1 MKKILKIS
9 VLVLIVAIVS
19 VGLLAACEEP
29 VTPGVPDV
37 QQESND
43 VFYWAPVAGAEY
55 YVMSVDD
62 GENQTIAATPATVHD
77 DNAEYAAMRFK
88 LDTSALTAGAHSVKF
103 AAGAGELVSEFGK
116 SFRVV
121 VGSGFVAAPEVE
133 FNGDTIYVNTA
144 APTIDVTFTANNS
157 PVTVTYERGVDDVR
171 PIELNIEELL
181 GSTEL
186 EDGVTY
192 VVTAIAKDGDV
203 SSDASRAVEFT
214 YSAPDKQYA
223 KPAIS
228 LELADEPYLIF
239 NNDVTGGAM
248 VTFDLG
254 GKYYSAEF
262 NGTSGGSL
270 TVIPMSYFTDDE
282 LSDVMIANAGTE
294 MQVSFRVDY
303 AASEPAIASEWS
315 DPVTLSIPAVELE
328 DWLDNYF
335 DYAIGSLGN
344 GTVAVVDKT
353 VGTALEGSVTVEVK
367 MNGTLVE
374 ATVGNDGVK
383 IYKEEVSEGVNTV
396 EITFTWG
403 DQSYSVQE
411 KFEVG
416 EKVDGLHIDGSSV
429 VWNSVAD
436 AEKYVV
442 SVTGDPY
449 GNAYTNEYET
459 ETTSFDFDEVAS
471 YDDYAVGM
479 YEVTVYAVVDGV
491 NCAESEVLSL
501 RRAAAPQGY
510 NLSESADSFTVY
522 NDEYYNY
529 NLIVKAN
536 GVEISP
542 YTYNVRN
549 YIISKDYWLYNS
561 ANGTLEI
568 EFYYE
573 GNDLDM
579 LDSRPATYSFEVSD
593 KLDYRIVDG
602 DKIEIIGADL
612 VNDYVYVNGTSY
624 SAGSGNGYV
633 TEDGMFEILDYV
645 ADNSDSV
652 GIMGTVK
659 VMPSFGAIDPYDV
672 NLRAKGFT
680 IDVNSNR
687 AATPS
692 RTTEYDQV
700 DAIVWDGNDNNT
712 YGELERGKQGT
723 WEYIIEYTDA
733 NGNSTSEADSGTI
746 VNYDTCGASVDM
758 SGFEDPGVYT
768 ISIRAKGTGN
778 KFSSRYATATYLIFD
793 EIDAQIHTGADSSYV
808 SVARQGSALDQYIA
822 GYDYQYR
829 YYYSNNSYTTTS
841 STYTTSL
848 YTDGH
853 RFSSSDM
860 SSSSYNITSV
870 TFEMNLSTNANY
882 VFYKALPDNKTVNMD
897 RIYVN
902 YNNNSYDA
910 IYYVTEGGNAQAAW
924 VKPELYTYGGYDY
937 YTVMTRTEN
946 YSGWDYT
953 SHYTTGSTTTW
964 NNTTYVKVRISNTT
978 GQSYIFSP
986 DRVNGNGTTE
996 VDYIFVEDG
1005 ESILDALGKLN
1016 INTSYAFFTDSLC
1029 TTEVTKDLLADASSG
1044 STTVYVGNAPVTA

>member
-62 GENQTIAATPATVHD
+62 GENQTIAATSATVYD

-121 VGSGFVAAPEVE
+121 VGSGFVAAPKVE
-133 FNGDTIYVNTA
+133 FNGDTIYVDTN

-192 VVTAIAKDGDV
+192 VVTATAKNGEV
-203 SSDASRAVEFT
+203 SSVASDAVEFT

-228 LELADEPYLIF
+228 LEFADEPYLIF
-239 NNDVTGGAM
+239 NNDVTGGAT

-254 GKYYSAEF
+254 GKYYSAEY

-383 IYKEEVSEGVNTV
+383 VYKAEVSEGVNTV

-403 DQSYSVQE
+403 DQTYSVQE

-416 EKVDGLHIDGSSV
+416 EKVDGLHIDGSDVRWSSV
-429 VWNSVAD
+429 EG

-442 SVTGDPY
+442 SVTSDPY
-449 GNAYTNEYET
+449 GSASTNEYET
-459 ETTSFDFDEVAS
+459 ETESFDFDEVAS

-542 YTYNVRN
+542 DTYNERN
-549 YIISKDYWLYNS
+549 YIISKDRLYT
-561 ANGTLEI
+561 NGTLEI

-624 SAGSGNGYV
+624 SAGSGNVYV

-645 ADNSDSV
+645 ANNSS
-652 GIMGTVK
+652 TVE
-659 VMPSFGAIDPYDV
+659 VMPSFGAIAPYDV

-680 IDVNSNR
+680 INVNSNNR

-692 RTTEYDQV
+692 LTTDYDQV
-700 DAIVWDGNDNNT
+700 DAIVWDGNEYDIYNEFT
-712 YGELERGKQGT
+712 QRGKQGT

-778 KFSSRYATATYLIFD
+778 KFSSRYATATYVIFD
-793 EIDAQIHTGADSSYV
+793 EIDAQINTGADSSYV
-808 SVARQGSALDQYIA
+808 FGASQGSALDQYIA
-822 GYDYQYR
+822 GYDYNYSYYR
-829 YYYSNNSYTTTS
+829 GSSYQNSQGSASSYSNGY
-841 STYTTSL
+841 
-848 YTDGH
+848 
-853 RFSSSDM
+853 RFRSNMSD
-860 SSSSYNITSV
+860 SSYNIASV

-882 VFYKALPDNKTVNMD
+882 VFYKALPADKTVTMD

-910 IYYVTEGGNAQAAW
+910 IYYVTEGANAQAAW
-924 VKPELYTYGGYDY
+924 VKPELYTYGGYVY

-953 SHYTTGSTTTW
+953 SHYTTGSTAVW
-964 NNTTYVKVRISNTT
+964 NNTTYVKVRISDTT

-986 DRVNGNGTTE
+986 DRVNGSGTTE
-996 VDYIFVEDG
+996 VDYIFVKDG

>member
-37 QQESND
+37 QQEGND

-62 GENQTIAATPATVHD
+62 GENQTIAATPATVYD

-88 LDTSALTAGAHSVKF
+88 LDTSALTAGPHSVKF

-121 VGSGFVAAPEVE
+121 VGSGFVAAPKVW
-133 FNGDTIYVNTA
+133 FNDDTIYVDTN

-192 VVTAIAKDGDV
+192 VVTAIAKDGEV
-203 SSDASRAVEFT
+203 SSVASDAVEFT

-239 NNDVTGGAM
+239 NNDVTRGAT

-254 GKYYSAEF
+254 GKYYSAEY

-270 TVIPMSYFTDDE
+270 TVIPMSDLMDDE
-282 LSDVMIANAGTE
+282 LSAVMIANAGTE
-294 MQVSFRVDY
+294 MQFSFRVDY

-335 DYAIGSLGN
+335 EYEIGALGN
-344 GTVAVVDKT
+344 GTAYVIDNT
-353 VGTALEGSVTVEVK
+353 IGTALEGSVTVEVN

-374 ATVGNDGVK
+374 ATVGNDGDV
-383 IYKEEVSEGVNTV
+383 YKAEVSEGVNTV

-403 DQSYSVQE
+403 DQTYSVQE

-429 VWNSVAD
+429 VWNRVD
-436 AEKYVV
+436 GAEKYVV

-459 ETTSFDFDEVAS
+459 ETPSFDFDEVEP
-471 YDDYAVGM
+471 YDVYELCR

-501 RRAAAPQGY
+501 RRAAAPDNIG
-510 NLSESADSFTVY
+510 ESWNSFTVY
-522 NDEYYNY
+522 NDEYDYY

-542 YTYNVRN
+542 DTYNKRN
-549 YIISKDYWLYNS
+549 YIISKDRLYSS

-633 TEDGMFEILDYV
+633 TEDGMFEILDYLG
-645 ADNSDSV
+645 DNSS
-652 GIMGTVK
+652 TVK
-659 VMPSFGAIDPYDV
+659 VMPSYGAIAPYDV

-687 AATPS
+687 AAAPT
-692 RTTEYDQV
+692 RTTNYGQSNTV
-700 DAIVWDGNDNNT
+700 LWDGNKYDRYN
-712 YGELERGKQGT
+712 ELTQRGKQGT

-778 KFSSRYATATYLIFD
+778 KFSSHYATATYLIFD
-793 EIDAQIHTGADSSYV
+793 EIDTQIHTGADNSYV
-808 SVARQGSALDQYIA
+808 SVARQGSALDYYIA
-822 GYDYQYR
+822 GYDYQYT
-829 YYYSNNSYTTTS
+829 YYHSSYSWITTSDTYTTTS
-841 STYTTSL
+841 IHP
-848 YTDGH
+848 DGRY
-853 RFSSSDM
+853 RFSSYMND
-860 SSSSYNITSV
+860 SSYNIASV

-882 VFYKALPDNKTVNMD
+882 VFYKALPDKTVEMD

-902 YNNNSYDA
+902 YNYDSYDA

-924 VKPELYTYGGYDY
+924 VKPELYTYGGYVY

-953 SHYTTGSTTTW
+953 SHYTTGSTAQW
-964 NNTTYVKVRISNTT
+964 NNTTYVQVRISYTA

-986 DRVNGNGTTE
+986 DRVNGSGTTE

-1016 INTSYAFFTDSLC
+1016 MDEDYAFFTDELC
-1029 TTEVTKDLLADASSG
+1029 LTEVTKDLLANASSG
-1044 STTVYVGNAPVTA
+1044 STTVYVGTAPVTA

>member
-19 VGLLAACEEP
+19 VGLLAACEDP

-121 VGSGFVAAPEVE
+121 VGSGFVAKPEVE
-133 FNGDTIYVNTA
+133 FNGDTIYVDTA

-157 PVTVTYERGVDDVR
+157 PVTVTYERGVDDVET
-171 PIELNIEELL
+171 IELNIEELL

-192 VVTAIAKDGDV
+192 VVTATAKNGEV
-203 SSDASRAVEFT
+203 SSVASDAVEFT

-353 VGTALEGSVTVEVK
+353 VGTALEGSVTVEVN

-383 IYKEEVSEGVNTV
+383 VYKAEVSEGVNTV

-416 EKVDGLHIDGSSV
+416 EKVDGLHINGSSV
-429 VWNSVAD
+429 VWNRVAD

-459 ETTSFDFDEVAS
+459 ETESFDFDEVAS

-542 YTYNVRN
+542 DTYNVRN

-579 LDSRPATYSFEVSD
+579 LDSRPTTYSFEVSD

-778 KFSSRYATATYLIFD
+778 KFSSRYATATYVIFD
-793 EIDAQIHTGADSSYV
+793 EIDTQINTGADSSYV
-808 SVARQGSALDQYIA
+808 SVSRQGSVLDYYIA

-829 YYYSNNSYTTTS
+829 YYHSSYSWITTSDTYTTT
-841 STYTTSL
+841 TL
-848 YTDGH
+848 YNDEY
-853 RFSSSDM
+853 RFDSYMDN
-860 SSSSYNITSV
+860 SSYNIASV

-882 VFYKALPDNKTVNMD
+882 VFYKALPEKTVNMD

-902 YNNNSYDA
+902 YNYDSYDA
-910 IYYVTEGGNAQAAW
+910 IYYVTEGANAQAAW
-924 VKPELYTYGGYDY
+924 VKPELYTYGGDVY
-937 YTVMTRTEN
+937 YTVMTRTDN
-946 YSGWDYT
+946 NSGWDYT
-953 SHYTTGSTTTW
+953 SHYTTSSTADW
-964 NNTTYVKVRISNTT
+964 NNTTYVKVRISDTT
-978 GQSYIFSP
+978 GQSYIFNP
-986 DRVNGNGTTE
+986 DRVNGSGTTE

>member
-19 VGLLAACEEP
+19 VGLLAACEDP
-29 VTPGVPDV
+29 VVPGVPDV
-37 QQESND
+37 RQESND

-62 GENQTIAATPATVHD
+62 GENQTIAATSATVHD
-77 DNAEYAAMRFK
+77 GNAEFAAMRFK
-88 LDTSALTAGAHSVKF
+88 LDTSALTAGPHSVKF

-121 VGSGFVAAPEVE
+121 VGSGFVAAPEVW
-133 FNGDTIYVNTA
+133 FNGDTICVDTN
-144 APTIDVTFTANNS
+144 APTVDVTFTANNS

-171 PIELNIEELL
+171 TIELNIEELL

-192 VVTAIAKDGDV
+192 VVTATAKNGEV
-203 SSDASRAVEFT
+203 SSVASDAVEFT

-239 NNDVTGGAM
+239 NNDVTGGAT

-262 NGTSGGSL
+262 NGTSGGDL

-335 DYAIGSLGN
+335 DYAIGTLGN
-344 GTVAVVDKT
+344 GTVVVADKT
-353 VGTALEGSVTVEVK
+353 LGTALEGSVTVEVN

-383 IYKEEVSEGVNTV
+383 VYKAEVSEGVNTA
-396 EITFTWG
+396 EIIFTYG

-416 EKVDGLHIDGSSV
+416 EKVYGLHINGSDVLWSSV
-429 VWNSVAD
+429 EG

-442 SVTGDPY
+442 SVTGDPD

-459 ETTSFDFDEVAS
+459 DTNSFDFDEVEP
-471 YDDYAVGM
+471 YDVYELCH

-501 RRAAAPQGY
+501 RRAAAP
-510 NLSESADSFTVY
+510 NNIVESYDSFTVY
-522 NDEYYNY
+522 NNEYNYY

-542 YTYNVRN
+542 DTYNERN
-549 YIISKDYWLYNS
+549 YIISKDRLYNS

-579 LDSRPATYSFEVSD
+579 LDSRPAIYSFEVSGR
-593 KLDYRIVDG
+593 LDYRIVDG

-612 VNDYVYVNGTSY
+612 VNDHVYVNGSSY

-645 ADNSDSV
+645 ADNSGSV
-652 GIMGTVK
+652 GIVE
-659 VMPSFGAIDPYDV
+659 VMPSFGSINSNDV
-672 NLRAKGFT
+672 NLRARGFT
-680 IDVNSNR
+680 IYVNSNR

-692 RTTEYDQV
+692 LTTDYGQSDRV
-700 DAIVWDGNDNNT
+700 LWDGNEYDIYN
-712 YGELERGKQGT
+712 ELTQRGKQGT

-733 NGNSTSEADSGTI
+733 DGYNTSEVDSGTI
-746 VNYDTCGASVDM
+746 VNYDTCGASIDM

-778 KFSSRYATATYLIFD
+778 KFSSRYATATYVIFE
-793 EIDAQIHTGADSSYV
+793 EIDAQINNVADNSYV
-808 SVARQGSALDQYIA
+808 SVARQGSALDYYIA
-822 GYDYQYR
+822 GYDYQYT

-841 STYTTSL
+841 SGTASWL
-848 YTDGH
+848 YTDGY
-853 RFSSSDM
+853 RFSAKMSD
-860 SSSSYNITSV
+860 SSYNIASV

-882 VFYKALPDNKTVNMD
+882 VIYQSLPADKTVTMD

-902 YNNNSYDA
+902 YNNNNYDA
-910 IYYVTEGGNAQAAW
+910 IYYVTEDGNAQAAW
-924 VKPELYTYGGYDY
+924 VKPELYTTGGYVY

-953 SHYTTGSTTTW
+953 SHYTTGSTMTW
-964 NNTTYVKVRISNTT
+964 NNTTYVKVRISNTID
-978 GQSYIFSP
+978 YIFSP
-986 DRVNGNGTTE
+986 DRVNGSGTTQT
-996 VDYIFVEDG
+996 VDYIFVKDG
-1005 ESILDALGKLN
+1005 ESILEALGKLN
-1016 INTSYAFFTDSLC
+1016 MGEDYAFFTDEFC

>member
-62 GENQTIAATPATVHD
+62 GENQTIAATSATVHD

-88 LDTSALTAGAHSVKF
+88 LDTSALTAGVHSVKF

-121 VGSGFVAAPEVE
+121 VGSGCVAKPEVE
-133 FNGDTIYVNTA
+133 FNGDTIYVDTA

-157 PVTVTYERGVDDVR
+157 PVTVTYERGVDDVET
-171 PIELNIEELL
+171 IELNIEELL

-192 VVTAIAKDGDV
+192 VVTATAKNGEV
-203 SSDASRAVEFT
+203 SSVASDAVEFT

-239 NNDVTGGAM
+239 NNDVTEGAT

-353 VGTALEGSVTVEVK
+353 VGTALEGSVTVEVN

-383 IYKEEVSEGVNTV
+383 VYKAEVSEGVNTV

-416 EKVDGLHIDGSSV
+416 EKVDGLHINGSSV
-429 VWNSVAD
+429 VWNRVAD

-459 ETTSFDFDEVAS
+459 ETESFDFDEVAS

-536 GVEISP
+536 GVEISHD
-542 YTYNVRN
+542 TYNERN
-549 YIISKDYWLYNS
+549 YIISKDKLYNS

-579 LDSRPATYSFEVSD
+579 LDSRPTTYSFEVSD

-778 KFSSRYATATYLIFD
+778 KFSSRYTTATYVIFD
-793 EIDAQIHTGADSSYV
+793 EIDTQINSGANSAYV
-808 SVARQGSALDQYIA
+808 FVASQGSALDQYIA
-822 GYDYQYR
+822 GYDYNYSYYQGS
-829 YYYSNNSYTTTS
+829 YYYTNKQGSASPYSNGY
-841 STYTTSL
+841 
-848 YTDGH
+848 
-853 RFSSSDM
+853 RFSSYMND
-860 SSSSYNITSV
+860 SSYNIASV
-870 TFEMNLSTNANY
+870 TFEMNLSTNAYY
-882 VFYKALPDNKTVNMD
+882 VFYKALPADKTVTMD
-897 RIYVN
+897 RIYVDYNN
-902 YNNNSYDA
+902 YNDDA

-924 VKPELYTYGGYDY
+924 VRPELYTSGGDVY

-953 SHYTTGSTTTW
+953 SRYTTGSTMTW

-996 VDYIFVEDG
+996 KVDYIFVKDG

-1016 INTSYAFFTDSLC
+1016 MDEDYAFFTDDMCL
-1029 TTEVTKDLLADASSG
+1029 TEVTKDLLADASSG

>member
-62 GENQTIAATPATVHD
+62 GENQTIAATSATVYD

-88 LDTSALTAGAHSVKF
+88 LDTSALTEGVHSVKF

-121 VGSGFVAAPEVE
+121 VGSGFVAAPEVW
-133 FNGDTIYVNTA
+133 FNGDTIYVNTN
-144 APTIDVTFTANNS
+144 APTVDVTFTANNS
-157 PVTVTYERGVDDVR
+157 PVTVTYERGVDDVET
-171 PIELNIEELL
+171 IELNIEELL

-192 VVTAIAKDGDV
+192 VVTATAKNGEV
-203 SSDASRAVEFT
+203 TSDASDAVEFT

-223 KPAIS
+223 KPAVS

-335 DYAIGSLGN
+335 DYAIGALGN
-344 GTVAVVDKT
+344 GTVAVVDET
-353 VGTALEGSVTVEVK
+353 VGTALEGSVTVEVN

-383 IYKEEVSEGVNTV
+383 VYKAEVSEGVNTV

-403 DQSYSVQE
+403 DQTYSVQE

-416 EKVDGLHIDGSSV
+416 EKVYGLHINGSDVLWSPV
-429 VWNSVAD
+429 DN

-442 SVTGDPY
+442 SVTGDPD
-449 GNAYTNEYET
+449 GNAYTYEYET
-459 ETTSFDFDEVAS
+459 ETNSFDFDEVEP
-471 YDDYAVGM
+471 YDVYELCH

-491 NCAESEVLSL
+491 SCAESEVLSL
-501 RRAAAPQGY
+501 RRAAAPNSIG
-510 NLSESADSFTVY
+510 ETWDSFTVY
-522 NDEYYNY
+522 NNEYNYYN
-529 NLIVKAN
+529 LVVKAN
-536 GVEISP
+536 GSTISP
-542 YTYNVRN
+542 DTYNERN
-549 YIISKDYWLYNS
+549 YIISKDRLYNS

-579 LDSRPATYSFEVSD
+579 LDSYPATYSFEVSD

-612 VNDYVYVNGTSY
+612 VNGHVYVDGSSY
-624 SAGSGNGYV
+624 SVGSGNGYV
-633 TEDGMFEILDYV
+633 TEDGMFKILDYV
-645 ADNSDSV
+645 ADNSGFV
-652 GIMGTVK
+652 GSMGTVE
-659 VMPSFGAIDPYDV
+659 VMPSYGSIDPYDV
-672 NLRAKGFT
+672 NLRARGFT
-680 IDVNSNR
+680 IYVNSNR
-687 AATPS
+687 VATPS
-692 RTTEYDQV
+692 LTTDYGQSDTV
-700 DAIVWDGNDNNT
+700 LWDGNDHNI
-712 YGELERGKQGT
+712 YGELTQRGKQGT

-733 NGNSTSEADSGTI
+733 DGYNTSEVDSGTI
-746 VNYDTCGASVDM
+746 VNYDTCGASIDM

-778 KFSSRYATATYLIFD
+778 KFSSRYATATYVIFD
-793 EIDAQIHTGADSSYV
+793 EIDAQINTGADSSYV
-808 SVARQGSALDQYIA
+808 FVASQGDALDRYIA
-822 GYDYQYR
+822 GYDYNYS
-829 YYYSNNSYTTTS
+829 YYQGSYYHTNYQGSASSYS
-841 STYTTSL
+841 
-848 YTDGH
+848 DGY
-853 RFSSSDM
+853 RFSANM
-860 SSSSYNITSV
+860 SSSSHNITSV
-870 TFEMNLSTNANY
+870 TFAMKLSTNANY
-882 VFYKALPDNKTVNMD
+882 VFYKALPDAKTVTMD

-902 YNNNSYDA
+902 YRNNSYDA
-910 IYYVTEGGNAQAAW
+910 VYYVTEGGNAQAAW
-924 VKPELYTYGGYDY
+924 VKPELYTYSGDVY
-937 YTVMTRTEN
+937 YTVMTRTAN
-946 YSGWDYT
+946 NNGWDYD
-953 SHYTTGSTTTW
+953 SQYTTGSTMTW
-964 NNTTYVKVRISNTT
+964 NNTTYVKVRISDTT

-986 DRVNGNGTTE
+986 DRVNGSGTTQT
-996 VDYIFVEDG
+996 VDYIFVKDG

-1016 INTSYAFFTDSLC
+1016 INTRYAFFTDDMCL
-1029 TTEVTKDLLADASSG
+1029 TEVTKDLLADASSG
-1044 STTVYVGNAPVTA
+1044 STTVYVGTAPVTA

>member
-19 VGLLAACEEP
+19 VGLLAACEDP

-62 GENQTIAATPATVHD
+62 GENQTIAATSATVYD

-88 LDTSALTAGAHSVKF
+88 LDTSALTEGVHSVKF

-121 VGSGFVAAPEVE
+121 VGSGFVAAPEVW
-133 FNGDTIYVNTA
+133 FNGDTIYVNTN
-144 APTIDVTFTANNS
+144 APTVDVTFTANNS

-171 PIELNIEELL
+171 EIELNIEELL

-192 VVTAIAKDGDV
+192 VVTATAKNGEV
-203 SSDASRAVEFT
+203 SSEASRAVEFT

-239 NNDVTGGAM
+239 NNDITSGAT

-254 GKYYSAEF
+254 GKYYSAEY

-335 DYAIGSLGN
+335 DYAIGALGN
-344 GTVAVVDKT
+344 GTVAVVDET
-353 VGTALEGSVTVEVK
+353 VGTALEGSVTVEVN

-374 ATVGNDGVK
+374 ATIGNDGVK

-403 DQSYSVQE
+403 DQTYSVQE

-416 EKVDGLHIDGSSV
+416 EKVDGLHIDGSDVRWSSV
-429 VWNSVAD
+429 D
-436 AEKYVV
+436 GAEKYVV
-442 SVTGDPY
+442 SVTGDPNGDAITY
-449 GNAYTNEYET
+449 EYET
-459 ETTSFDFDEVAS
+459 ETNSFDFDEVEP
-471 YDDYAVGM
+471 YDVYELCH

-501 RRAAAPQGY
+501 RRAAAPNSIG
-510 NLSESADSFTVY
+510 ETWDSFTVY
-522 NDEYYNY
+522 NNEYNYYN
-529 NLIVKAN
+529 LVVKAN
-536 GVEISP
+536 GSTISP
-542 YTYNVRN
+542 DTYNERN
-549 YIISKDYWLYNS
+549 YIISKDRLYNS

-579 LDSRPATYSFEVSD
+579 LDSRPATYSFEVSGR
-593 KLDYRIVDG
+593 LDYRIVDG

-612 VNDYVYVNGTSY
+612 VNGHVYVDGSSY
-624 SAGSGNGYV
+624 SVGSGNGYV

-645 ADNSDSV
+645 ANNSS
-652 GIMGTVK
+652 TVE
-659 VMPSFGAIDPYDV
+659 VMPSYGSIDPYDV
-672 NLRAKGFT
+672 NLRARGFT
-680 IDVNSNR
+680 INVNSNR
-687 AATPS
+687 VATPS
-692 RTTEYDQV
+692 LTTDYGQSDTV
-700 DAIVWDGNDNNT
+700 LWDGNDHNI
-712 YGELERGKQGT
+712 YGELTQRGKQGT

-733 NGNSTSEADSGTI
+733 DGYNTSEVDSGTI
-746 VNYDTCGASVDM
+746 VNYDTCGASIDM

-778 KFSSRYATATYLIFD
+778 KFSSRYATATYVIFE
-793 EIDAQIHTGADSSYV
+793 EIDAQINNVADNSYV
-808 SVARQGSALDQYIA
+808 SVARQGSALDYYIA
-822 GYDYQYR
+822 GYDYQYT

-841 STYTTSL
+841 SGTASWL
-848 YTDGH
+848 YTDGY
-853 RFSSSDM
+853 RFSANMSD
-860 SSSSYNITSV
+860 SSYNIASV
-870 TFEMNLSTNANY
+870 TFEMNLSTNADY
-882 VFYKALPDNKTVNMD
+882 VIYQSLPADKTVTMD

-902 YNNNSYDA
+902 YNNNNYDA
-910 IYYVTEGGNAQAAW
+910 IYYVTEDGNAQAAW
-924 VKPELYTYGGYDY
+924 VKPELYTTGGYVY

-953 SHYTTGSTTTW
+953 SHYTTGSTMTW

-986 DRVNGNGTTE
+986 DRVNGSGTTQT
-996 VDYIFVEDG
+996 VDYIFVKDG

-1016 INTSYAFFTDSLC
+1016 INTRYAFFTDDMCL
-1029 TTEVTKDLLADASSG
+1029 TEVTKDLLADASSG
-1044 STTVYVGNAPVTA
+1044 STTVYVGTAPVTA

>member
-19 VGLLAACEEP
+19 VGLLAACEDP

-37 QQESND
+37 RQESND

-62 GENQTIAATPATVHD
+62 GENQTIAATSATVYD
-77 DNAEYAAMRFK
+77 GNAEFAAMRFK
-88 LDTSALTAGAHSVKF
+88 LDTSALTAGVHSVKF

-121 VGSGFVAAPEVE
+121 VGSGFIAAPEVW
-133 FNGDTIYVNTA
+133 FNGDTINVDTN

-171 PIELNIEELL
+171 TIELNIEELL

-192 VVTAIAKDGDV
+192 VVTATAKDGEV
-203 SSDASRAVEFT
+203 SSVASDAVEFT

-315 DPVTLSIPAVELE
+315 DPVTLSVPAVELE

-335 DYAIGSLGN
+335 DYAIGALGN

-353 VGTALEGSVTVEVK
+353 VGTALEGSVTVEVN

-403 DQSYSVQE
+403 DQTYSVQE

-416 EKVDGLHIDGSSV
+416 EKVNGLRIDGSDVRWSPV
-429 VWNSVAD
+429 D
-436 AEKYVV
+436 GAEKYVV

-459 ETTSFDFDEVAS
+459 ETNSFDFDEVEP
-471 YDDYAVGM
+471 YDVYELCH

-491 NCAESEVLSL
+491 SCAESEVLSL
-501 RRAAAPQGY
+501 RRAAAPNSIG
-510 NLSESADSFTVY
+510 ETWDSFTVY
-522 NDEYYNY
+522 NNEYNYYN
-529 NLIVKAN
+529 LVVKAN
-536 GVEISP
+536 GSTISP
-542 YTYNVRN
+542 DTYNERN
-549 YIISKDYWLYNS
+549 YIISKDRLYNS

-579 LDSRPATYSFEVSD
+579 LDSRPATYSFEVSGR
-593 KLDYRIVDG
+593 LDYRIVDG

-612 VNDYVYVNGTSY
+612 VNGHVYVDGSSY
-624 SAGSGNGYV
+624 SVGSGNGYV

-645 ADNSDSV
+645 ANNSS
-652 GIMGTVK
+652 TVE
-659 VMPSFGAIDPYDV
+659 VMPSYGSIDPYDV
-672 NLRAKGFT
+672 NLRARGFT
-680 IDVNSNR
+680 INVNSNR
-687 AATPS
+687 VATPS
-692 RTTEYDQV
+692 LTTDYGQSDTV
-700 DAIVWDGNDNNT
+700 LWDGNDHNI
-712 YGELERGKQGT
+712 YGELTQRGKQGT

-733 NGNSTSEADSGTI
+733 DGYNTSEVDSGTI

-778 KFSSRYATATYLIFD
+778 KFSSRYATATYVIFE
-793 EIDAQIHTGADSSYV
+793 EIDAQINNVADNSYV

-822 GYDYQYR
+822 GYDYQYT

-841 STYTTSL
+841 SGTASWL
-848 YTDGH
+848 YTDGY
-853 RFSSSDM
+853 RFSANMSD
-860 SSSSYNITSV
+860 SSYNIASV
-870 TFEMNLSTNANY
+870 TFAMNLSTNANY
-882 VFYKALPDNKTVNMD
+882 VIYQSLPADKTVTMD

-902 YNNNSYDA
+902 YNNNNYDA
-910 IYYVTEGGNAQAAW
+910 IYYVTEDGNAQAAW
-924 VKPELYTYGGYDY
+924 VKPELYTTGGYVY

-953 SHYTTGSTTTW
+953 SHYTTGSTMTW
-964 NNTTYVKVRISNTT
+964 NNTTYVKVRISDTT

-986 DRVNGNGTTE
+986 DRENGSGTTQT
-996 VDYIFVEDG
+996 VDYIFVKDG

-1016 INTSYAFFTDSLC
+1016 INTRYAFFTDDMCL
-1029 TTEVTKDLLADASSG
+1029 TEVTKDLLADASSG
-1044 STTVYVGNAPVTA
+1044 STTVYVGTAPVTA

>member
-62 GENQTIAATPATVHD
+62 GENQTITATSATVHD

-121 VGSGFVAAPEVE
+121 VGSGFVAAPKVE

-192 VVTAIAKDGDV
+192 VVTATAKNGEV
-203 SSDASRAVEFT
+203 SSVASDAVEFT

-228 LELADEPYLIF
+228 LEFADEPYLIF
-239 NNDVTGGAM
+239 NNDVTEGAT

-254 GKYYSAEF
+254 GKYYSAEY

-383 IYKEEVSEGVNTV
+383 VYKAEVSEGVNTV

-403 DQSYSVQE
+403 DQTYSVQE

-416 EKVDGLHIDGSSV
+416 EKVDGLHIDGSDVRWSSV
-429 VWNSVAD
+429 EG

-442 SVTGDPY
+442 SVTSDPY
-449 GNAYTNEYET
+449 GSASTNEYET
-459 ETTSFDFDEVAS
+459 ETESFDFDEVAS

-542 YTYNVRN
+542 DTYNERN
-549 YIISKDYWLYNS
+549 YIISKDRLYT
-561 ANGTLEI
+561 NGTLEI

-645 ADNSDSV
+645 ANNSS
-652 GIMGTVK
+652 TVE
-659 VMPSFGAIDPYDV
+659 VMPSFGAIAPYDV

-680 IDVNSNR
+680 INVNSNNR

-692 RTTEYDQV
+692 LTTDYDQV
-700 DAIVWDGNDNNT
+700 DAIVWDGNEYDIYNEFT
-712 YGELERGKQGT
+712 QRGKQGT

-746 VNYDTCGASVDM
+746 VNYDTCGALVDM

-793 EIDAQIHTGADSSYV
+793 EIDAQINTRADNSYV

-853 RFSSSDM
+853 RFSSSYM
-860 SSSSYNITSV
+860 SNSSYNIASV

-910 IYYVTEGGNAQAAW
+910 IYYVTEGANAQAAW
-924 VKPELYTYGGYDY
+924 VKPELYNYGGYVY

-953 SHYTTGSTTTW
+953 SHYTTGSTAVW
-964 NNTTYVKVRISNTT
+964 NNTTYVKVRISDTT

-986 DRVNGNGTTE
+986 DRVNGSGTTK
-996 VDYIFVEDG
+996 VDYIFVKDG

-1016 INTSYAFFTDSLC
+1016 INTSYAFFTDEMCL
-1029 TTEVTKDLLADASSG
+1029 TEVTKDLLADASSG
-1044 STTVYVGNAPVTA
+1044 STTVYVGTAPVTA

>member
-62 GENQTIAATPATVHD
+62 GENQTIAATSATVYD

-88 LDTSALTAGAHSVKF
+88 LDTSALTAGVHSVKF

-121 VGSGFVAAPEVE
+121 VGSGFVAAPEVW
-133 FNGDTIYVNTA
+133 FNGDTIFVKTN
-144 APTIDVTFTANNS
+144 APTVDVTFTANNS
-157 PVTVTYERGVDDVR
+157 PVTVTYERGVDDVET
-171 PIELNIEELL
+171 IELNIEELL

-203 SSDASRAVEFT
+203 SSVASDAVEFT

-335 DYAIGSLGN
+335 DYAIGALGN
-344 GTVAVVDKT
+344 GTAVVVDET

-383 IYKEEVSEGVNTV
+383 VYKAEVSEGVNTV

-429 VWNSVAD
+429 LWSPVD
-436 AEKYVV
+436 GAEKYVV

-459 ETTSFDFDEVAS
+459 ETNSFDFDEVAS
-471 YDDYAVGM
+471 YDDYAIGM

-536 GVEISP
+536 GSTISP
-542 YTYNVRN
+542 DTYNERN
-549 YIISKDYWLYNS
+549 YIISKDRLYNS

-579 LDSRPATYSFEVSD
+579 LDSRPATYYFEVSD
-593 KLDYRIVDG
+593 KLDYRIIDG

-624 SAGSGNGYV
+624 SAGSGNVYV

-645 ADNSDSV
+645 ANNSDSV
-652 GIMGTVK
+652 GIMGTVE

-672 NLRAKGFT
+672 NLRARGFT
-680 IDVNSNR
+680 INVNSNR

-692 RTTEYDQV
+692 LTTDYDQV

-778 KFSSRYATATYLIFD
+778 KFSSRYATATYVIFD
-793 EIDAQIHTGADSSYV
+793 EIDAQINTGADSSYV
-808 SVARQGSALDQYIA
+808 FVASQGSALDQYIA
-822 GYDYQYR
+822 GYDYNYSYYR
-829 YYYSNNSYTTTS
+829 GSSYQNSQGSASSYSNGY
-841 STYTTSL
+841 
-848 YTDGH
+848 
-853 RFSSSDM
+853 RFRSNMSD
-860 SSSSYNITSV
+860 SSYNIASV

-882 VFYKALPDNKTVNMD
+882 VFYKALPADKTVTMD

-924 VKPELYTYGGYDY
+924 VRPELYTSGGDVY

-953 SHYTTGSTTTW
+953 SRYTTGSTMTW
-964 NNTTYVKVRISNTT
+964 NNTTYVKVRISDTT
-978 GQSYIFSP
+978 GQSALFNP
-986 DRVNGNGTTE
+986 DRVNGSGTTE

>member
-62 GENQTIAATPATVHD
+62 GENQTITATSATVHD

-121 VGSGFVAAPEVE
+121 VGSGFVAAPKVE

-192 VVTAIAKDGDV
+192 VVTATAKNGEV
-203 SSDASRAVEFT
+203 SSVASDAVEFT

-228 LELADEPYLIF
+228 LEFADEPYLIF
-239 NNDVTGGAM
+239 NNDVTEGAT

-254 GKYYSAEF
+254 GKYYSAEY

-383 IYKEEVSEGVNTV
+383 VYKAEVSEGVNTV

-403 DQSYSVQE
+403 DQTYSVQE

-416 EKVDGLHIDGSSV
+416 EKVDGLHIDGSDVRWSSV
-429 VWNSVAD
+429 EG

-442 SVTGDPY
+442 SVTSDPY
-449 GNAYTNEYET
+449 GSASTNEYET
-459 ETTSFDFDEVAS
+459 ETESFDFDEVAS
-471 YDDYAVGM
+471 YDDYEHGM

-542 YTYNVRN
+542 DTYNERN
-549 YIISKDYWLYNS
+549 YIISKDRLYT
-561 ANGTLEI
+561 NGTLEI

-645 ADNSDSV
+645 ANNSS
-652 GIMGTVK
+652 TVE
-659 VMPSFGAIDPYDV
+659 VMPSFGAIAPYDV

-680 IDVNSNR
+680 INVNSNNR

-692 RTTEYDQV
+692 LTTDYDQV
-700 DAIVWDGNDNNT
+700 DAIVWDGNEYDIYNEFT
-712 YGELERGKQGT
+712 QRGKQGT

-746 VNYDTCGASVDM
+746 VNYDTCGALVDM

-793 EIDAQIHTGADSSYV
+793 EIDAQINTRADNSYV

-853 RFSSSDM
+853 RFSSSYM
-860 SSSSYNITSV
+860 SNSSYNIASV

-910 IYYVTEGGNAQAAW
+910 IYYVTEGANAQAAW
-924 VKPELYTYGGYDY
+924 VKPELYNYGGYVY

-953 SHYTTGSTTTW
+953 SHYTTGSTAVW
-964 NNTTYVKVRISNTT
+964 NNTTYVKVRISDTT

-986 DRVNGNGTTE
+986 DRVNGSGTTK
-996 VDYIFVEDG
+996 VDYIFVKDG

-1016 INTSYAFFTDSLC
+1016 INTSYAFFTDEMCL
-1029 TTEVTKDLLADASSG
+1029 TEVTKDLLADASSG
-1044 STTVYVGNAPVTA
+1044 STTVYVGTAPVTA

>member
-19 VGLLAACEEP
+19 VGLLAACEDP

-37 QQESND
+37 QQEGND

-62 GENQTIAATPATVHD
+62 GENQTIAATSATVHE

-88 LDTSALTAGAHSVKF
+88 LDTSALTAGPHSVKF

-121 VGSGFVAAPEVE
+121 VGNGFVAKPEVE
-133 FNGDTIYVNTA
+133 FNDDTIYVDTA

-157 PVTVTYERGVDDVR
+157 PVTVTYERAVDDVQ

-192 VVTAIAKDGDV
+192 VVTAIAKNGEV
-203 SSDASRAVEFT
+203 SSVASDAVEFT

-228 LELADEPYLIF
+228 LEFADEPYLIF
-239 NNDVTGGAM
+239 NNDVTEGAT

-403 DQSYSVQE
+403 DQTYSVQE

-416 EKVDGLHIDGSSV
+416 EKVDGLHINGSDV
-429 VWNSVAD
+429 VWNSVGD

-459 ETTSFDFDEVAS
+459 ETNSFDFDEVEP
-471 YDDYAVGM
+471 YDVYELCH

-501 RRAAAPQGY
+501 RRAAAPS
-510 NLSESADSFTVY
+510 NIVESYDSFTVY
-522 NDEYYNY
+522 NNEYNYY

-542 YTYNVRN
+542 DTYNERN
-549 YIISKDYWLYNS
+549 YIISKDRLYNS

-579 LDSRPATYSFEVSD
+579 LDSYPATYSFEVSD
-593 KLDYRIVDG
+593 RLDYRIVDG

-612 VNDYVYVNGTSY
+612 VNSHVYVNGTSY

-645 ADNSDSV
+645 ANNSS
-652 GIMGTVK
+652 TVE
-659 VMPSFGAIDPYDV
+659 VMPSFGSINSNDV
-672 NLRAKGFT
+672 NLRARGFT
-680 IDVNSNR
+680 IYVNSNR

-692 RTTEYDQV
+692 LTTDYGQSNTV
-700 DAIVWDGNDNNT
+700 LWDGNEYNT
-712 YGELERGKQGT
+712 YNELTQRGKQGT

-733 NGNSTSEADSGTI
+733 DGNNTSEADSGTI

-778 KFSSRYATATYLIFD
+778 KFSSRYATATYVIFD
-793 EIDAQIHTGADSSYV
+793 EIDAQINSGTGKNSYYV

-829 YYYSNNSYTTTS
+829 YYYSSNNYTTTS
-841 STYTTSL
+841 SGTTSWL
-848 YTDGH
+848 YADGY
-853 RFSSSDM
+853 RFSSYMND
-860 SSSSYNITSV
+860 SSYNIASV
-870 TFEMNLSTNANY
+870 TFAMNLSTNANY
-882 VFYKALPDNKTVNMD
+882 VFYKALPDTKTVNMD

-902 YNNNSYDA
+902 YYNNYDA
-910 IYYVTEGGNAQAAW
+910 IYYVTEGANAQAAW
-924 VKPELYTYGGYDY
+924 VRPELYTYGGDVY

-953 SHYTTGSTTTW
+953 SHYTTGSTAVW
-964 NNTTYVKVRISNTT
+964 NNTTYVKVRISTT
-978 GQSYIFSP
+978 ADQSYIFSP
-986 DRVNGNGTTE
+986 DRVNGSGTTE
-996 VDYIFVEDG
+996 TVDFIFVKDG
-1005 ESILDALGKLN
+1005 ESILEALGKLN
-1016 INTSYAFFTDSLC
+1016 MDEDYAFFTDEFC
-1029 TTEVTKDLLADASSG
+1029 TTEVTKDLLADASNG
-1044 STTVYVGNAPVTA
+1044 STTVYVGTAPVTA

>member
-88 LDTSALTAGAHSVKF
+88 LDTSALTAGVHSVKF

-121 VGSGFVAAPEVE
+121 VSGVAAPKVS
-133 FNGDTIYVNTA
+133 FSGDTIKVDTN

-157 PVTVTYERGVDDVR
+157 PVTVTYERAVDDVT

-192 VVTAIAKDGDV
+192 VVTATAKNGEV
-203 SSDASRAVEFT
+203 SSEASDAVKFT

-239 NNDVTGGAM
+239 NNDVTGGAT

-254 GKYYSAEF
+254 GKYYSAEY

-270 TVIPMSYFTDDE
+270 TMSDFMDDDE
-282 LSDVMIANAGTE
+282 ELSAVMIANAGTE
-294 MQVSFRVDY
+294 MQFSFRVDY

-328 DWLDNYF
+328 DWLDDYF
-335 DYAIGSLGN
+335 EYEIGALGN

-383 IYKEEVSEGVNTV
+383 VYKAEVSEGVNTV

-459 ETTSFDFDEVAS
+459 ENYSFDFDEVAS

-491 NCAESEVLSL
+491 SCAESEVLSL

-624 SAGSGNGYV
+624 SAGSGYV

-645 ADNSDSV
+645 ADNSS
-652 GIMGTVK
+652 IVK
-659 VMPSFGAIDPYDV
+659 VMPSYGSIDPYDV
-672 NLRAKGFT
+672 NLRARGFT
-680 IDVNSNR
+680 IDVNSNNR

-692 RTTEYDQV
+692 LTTDYDQV

-746 VNYDTCGASVDM
+746 VNYDTCGALVDM

-808 SVARQGSALDQYIA
+808 FVARQGSALDQYIA

-853 RFSSSDM
+853 RFSSSYM
-860 SSSSYNITSV
+860 SDSSYNIASV

-882 VFYKALPDNKTVNMD
+882 VFYKALPADKTVNMD

-910 IYYVTEGGNAQAAW
+910 IYYVTEGANAQAAW
-924 VKPELYTYGGYDY
+924 VKPELYTYGGDVY
-937 YTVMTRTEN
+937 YTVMTRTDN
-946 YSGWDYT
+946 NSGWDYT
-953 SHYTTGSTTTW
+953 SHYTTSSTADW
-964 NNTTYVKVRISNTT
+964 NNTTYVKVRISDTT
-978 GQSYIFSP
+978 GQSYIFNP

-996 VDYIFVEDG
+996 KVDYIFVKDG

-1016 INTSYAFFTDSLC
+1016 MDEDYAFFTDDMCL
-1029 TTEVTKDLLADASSG
+1029 TEVTKDLLADASSG

>member
-62 GENQTIAATPATVHD
+62 GENQTITATSATVHD

-88 LDTSALTAGAHSVKF
+88 LDTSALTAGVHSVKF

-121 VGSGFVAAPEVE
+121 VGSGFVAAPEVW
-133 FNGDTIYVNTA
+133 FDGDTIYVDTA

-192 VVTAIAKDGDV
+192 VVTATAKNGEV
-203 SSDASRAVEFT
+203 SSVASDAVEFT

-239 NNDVTGGAM
+239 NNDVTEGAM

-383 IYKEEVSEGVNTV
+383 IYKAEVSEGVNTV

-403 DQSYSVQE
+403 DQTYSVQE

-459 ETTSFDFDEVAS
+459 ETESFDFDEVAS

-692 RTTEYDQV
+692 LTTDYDQV

-746 VNYDTCGASVDM
+746 VNYDTCGAFVDM

-986 DRVNGNGTTE
+986 DRVNGSGTTE

>member
-62 GENQTIAATPATVHD
+62 GENQTIAATSATVYD

-121 VGSGFVAAPEVE
+121 VGSGFVAAPEVW
-133 FNGDTIYVNTA
+133 FNGDTIFVKTN
-144 APTIDVTFTANNS
+144 APTVDVTFTANNS
-157 PVTVTYERGVDDVR
+157 PVTVTYERGVDDVET
-171 PIELNIEELL
+171 IELNIEELL

-203 SSDASRAVEFT
+203 SSVASDAVEFT

-335 DYAIGSLGN
+335 DYAIGALGN
-344 GTVAVVDKT
+344 GTAVVVDET

-383 IYKEEVSEGVNTV
+383 VYKAEVSEGVNTV

-429 VWNSVAD
+429 LWSPVD
-436 AEKYVV
+436 GAEKYVV

-471 YDDYAVGM
+471 YDDYAIGM

-536 GVEISP
+536 GSTISP
-542 YTYNVRN
+542 DTYNERN
-549 YIISKDYWLYNS
+549 YIISKDRLYNS

-579 LDSRPATYSFEVSD
+579 LDSRPATYYFEVSD
-593 KLDYRIVDG
+593 KLDYRIIDG

-624 SAGSGNGYV
+624 SAGSGNVYV

-645 ADNSDSV
+645 ANNSDSV
-652 GIMGTVK
+652 GIMGTVE

-672 NLRAKGFT
+672 NLRARGFT
-680 IDVNSNR
+680 INVNSNR

-692 RTTEYDQV
+692 LTTDYDQV

-778 KFSSRYATATYLIFD
+778 KFSSRYATATYVIFD
-793 EIDAQIHTGADSSYV
+793 EIDAQINTGADSSYV
-808 SVARQGSALDQYIA
+808 FVASQGSALDQYIA
-822 GYDYQYR
+822 GYDYNYSYYR
-829 YYYSNNSYTTTS
+829 GSSYQNSQGSASSYSNGY
-841 STYTTSL
+841 
-848 YTDGH
+848 
-853 RFSSSDM
+853 RFRSNMSD
-860 SSSSYNITSV
+860 SSYNIASV

-882 VFYKALPDNKTVNMD
+882 VFYKALPADKTVTMD

-924 VKPELYTYGGYDY
+924 VRPELYTSGGDVY

-953 SHYTTGSTTTW
+953 SRYTTGSTMTW
-964 NNTTYVKVRISNTT
+964 NNTTYVKVRISDTT
-978 GQSYIFSP
+978 GQSALFNP
-986 DRVNGNGTTE
+986 DRVNGSGTTE

>member
-429 VWNSVAD
+429 VWNSVDD

-459 ETTSFDFDEVAS
+459 ETTSFDFDEVAA

-536 GVEISP
+536 GFEISP
-542 YTYNVRN
+542 DTYNVRN

-624 SAGSGNGYV
+624 SAGSGNVYV

-645 ADNSDSV
+645 ANNSDSV
-652 GIMGTVK
+652 GIMGTVE
-659 VMPSFGAIDPYDV
+659 VMPSFGAIAPYDV
-672 NLRAKGFT
+672 NLRARGFT
-680 IDVNSNR
+680 INVNSNR

-692 RTTEYDQV
+692 LTTDYDQV

-778 KFSSRYATATYLIFD
+778 KFSSRYATATYVIFD
-793 EIDAQIHTGADSSYV
+793 EIDAQIITGADSSYV
-808 SVARQGSALDQYIA
+808 FVASQGSALDQYIA
-822 GYDYQYR
+822 GYDYNYSYYQGS
-829 YYYSNNSYTTTS
+829 YYYTDNQGIASSYSNGY
-841 STYTTSL
+841 
-848 YTDGH
+848 
-853 RFSSSDM
+853 RFSSNM
-860 SSSSYNITSV
+860 SRSSYNIASV
-870 TFEMNLSTNANY
+870 TFEMNLSTNADY
-882 VFYKALPDNKTVNMD
+882 VFYKALPADKTVEMD
-897 RIYVN
+897 RIYVD
-902 YNNNSYDA
+902 YNNYSYDA

-924 VKPELYTYGGYDY
+924 VRPELYTYGGDVY

-946 YSGWDYT
+946 SSGWDYT
-953 SHYTTGSTTTW
+953 SHYTTGSTMTW
-964 NNTTYVKVRISNTT
+964 NNTTYVKVRISDTT
-978 GQSYIFSP
+978 GQSALFNP
-986 DRVNGNGTTE
+986 DRVNGSGTTE

>member
-19 VGLLAACEEP
+19 VGLLAACEDP

-62 GENQTIAATPATVHD
+62 GENQTIAATSATVHE

-88 LDTSALTAGAHSVKF
+88 LDTSALTAGVHSVKF

-121 VGSGFVAAPEVE
+121 VGSGFVAAPEIS
-133 FNGDTIYVNTA
+133 FNDDTIYVNTN

-157 PVTVTYERGVDDVR
+157 PVTVTYERGVDDVGT
-171 PIELNIEELL
+171 IELNIEELL

-192 VVTAIAKDGDV
+192 VVTAIAKDGEV
-203 SSDASRAVEFT
+203 SSKASRAVKFT

-223 KPAIS
+223 KPAVS

-239 NNDVTGGAM
+239 NNDVTRGAM
-248 VTFDLG
+248 VTVDLG
-254 GKYYSAEF
+254 GKYYSAEY
-262 NGTSGGSL
+262 NGTSGA
-270 TVIPMSYFTDDE
+270 VIPMSDFMDDE
-282 LSDVMIANAGTE
+282 LSAVMIANAGTE
-294 MQVSFRVDY
+294 MQFSFRVDY

-328 DWLDNYF
+328 DWLDKYF
-335 DYAIGSLGN
+335 YYEIGGALGN
-344 GTVAVVDKT
+344 GTAAVVDKT
-353 VGTALEGSVTVEVK
+353 VGTALEGSVTVEVN

-383 IYKEEVSEGVNTV
+383 VYKAEVSEGVNTV

-403 DQSYSVQE
+403 DQTYSVQE

-416 EKVDGLHIDGSSV
+416 EKVDGLHINGSSV

-459 ETTSFDFDEVAS
+459 EDYSFDFDEVAA

-491 NCAESEVLSL
+491 SCAESEVLSL

-522 NDEYYNY
+522 NDEYYYY

-536 GVEISP
+536 GSTISP
-542 YTYNVRN
+542 DTYNERN
-549 YIISKDYWLYNS
+549 YIISKDRLYS
-561 ANGTLEI
+561 SDNGTLEI

-645 ADNSDSV
+645 ANNSDSV
-652 GIMGTVK
+652 GIMGTVE

-672 NLRAKGFT
+672 NLRARGFT
-680 IDVNSNR
+680 INVNSNR

-692 RTTEYDQV
+692 LTTDYDQV

-733 NGNSTSEADSGTI
+733 DGFSTSEADSGTI

-793 EIDAQIHTGADSSYV
+793 EIDAQINTRADNSYV

-822 GYDYQYR
+822 GYDYWYR

-841 STYTTSL
+841 STYTTTSV
-848 YTDGH
+848 YTDGY
-853 RFSSSDM
+853 RFDDSYM
-860 SSSSYNITSV
+860 SNSSYNIASV

-882 VFYKALPDNKTVNMD
+882 VFYKALPENKTVNMD

-910 IYYVTEGGNAQAAW
+910 IYYVTEGANAQAAW
-924 VKPELYTYGGYDY
+924 VRPELYTYGGYDY

-953 SHYTTGSTTTW
+953 SHYTTGSTMTW

-986 DRVNGNGTTE
+986 DRVNGSGTTE

>member
-62 GENQTIAATPATVHD
+62 GENQTIAATPATVYD

-88 LDTSALTAGAHSVKF
+88 LDTSALTEGPHSVKF

-121 VGSGFVAAPEVE
+121 VGSGFVAAPKVS
-133 FNGDTIYVNTA
+133 FNGDTIYVDTN

-157 PVTVTYERGVDDVR
+157 PVTVTYERAVDDVT

-192 VVTAIAKDGDV
+192 VVTATAKNGEA
-203 SSDASRAVEFT
+203 SSVASDAVEFT

-239 NNDVTGGAM
+239 NNDVTEGAM

-254 GKYYSAEF
+254 GKYYSAEY

-383 IYKEEVSEGVNTV
+383 VYKAEVSEGVNTV

-403 DQSYSVQE
+403 DQTYSVQE

-459 ETTSFDFDEVAS
+459 ETESFDFDEVAS

-522 NDEYYNY
+522 NDEYYYY

-542 YTYNVRN
+542 DTYNERN
-549 YIISKDYWLYNS
+549 YIISKEEWLYNS

-624 SAGSGNGYV
+624 SAGSGNVYV

-645 ADNSDSV
+645 ANNSDSV
-652 GIMGTVK
+652 GIMGTVE

-672 NLRAKGFT
+672 NLRARGFT
-680 IDVNSNR
+680 INVNSNR

-692 RTTEYDQV
+692 LTTDYDQV

-778 KFSSRYATATYLIFD
+778 KFSSRYATATYVIFD
-793 EIDAQIHTGADSSYV
+793 EIDAQINTGADSSYV
-808 SVARQGSALDQYIA
+808 FVASQGSALDQYIA
-822 GYDYQYR
+822 GYDYNYSYYR
-829 YYYSNNSYTTTS
+829 GSSYQNSQGSASSYSNGY
-841 STYTTSL
+841 
-848 YTDGH
+848 
-853 RFSSSDM
+853 RFRSNMSD
-860 SSSSYNITSV
+860 SSYNIASV

-882 VFYKALPDNKTVNMD
+882 VFYKALPADKTVTMD

-924 VKPELYTYGGYDY
+924 VRPELYTSGGDVY

-953 SHYTTGSTTTW
+953 SHYTTSSTMTW
-964 NNTTYVKVRISNTT
+964 NNTTYVKVRISDTT
-978 GQSYIFSP
+978 GQSALFNP
-986 DRVNGNGTTE
+986 DRVNGSGTTE

>member
-19 VGLLAACEEP
+19 VGLLAACEDP

-62 GENQTIAATPATVHD
+62 GENQTIAATSATVHD

-121 VGSGFVAAPEVE
+121 VGSGFVAAPEVW
-133 FNGDTIYVNTA
+133 FNGDTIFVKTN
-144 APTIDVTFTANNS
+144 APTVDVTFTANNS
-157 PVTVTYERGVDDVR
+157 PVTVTYERGVDDVQT
-171 PIELNIEELL
+171 IELNIEELL

-192 VVTAIAKDGDV
+192 VVTAIAKNGEV
-203 SSDASRAVEFT
+203 SSVASDAVEFT

-429 VWNSVAD
+429 VWNSVDD

-459 ETTSFDFDEVAS
+459 ETTSFDFDEVAA

-624 SAGSGNGYV
+624 SAGSGNSYV
-633 TEDGMFEILDYV
+633 TEDGMFKILDYV
-645 ADNSDSV
+645 ANNSDSV
-652 GIMGTVK
+652 GIMGTVE
-659 VMPSFGAIDPYDV
+659 VMPSFGAIAPYDV
-672 NLRAKGFT
+672 NLRARGFT
-680 IDVNSNR
+680 INVNSNR

-692 RTTEYDQV
+692 LTTDYDQV

-778 KFSSRYATATYLIFD
+778 KFSSRYATATYVIFD
-793 EIDAQIHTGADSSYV
+793 EIDAQINTGADSSYV
-808 SVARQGSALDQYIA
+808 FVASQGSALDQYIA
-822 GYDYQYR
+822 GYDYNYSYYR
-829 YYYSNNSYTTTS
+829 GSSYQNSQGSASSYSNGY
-841 STYTTSL
+841 
-848 YTDGH
+848 
-853 RFSSSDM
+853 RFRSNMSD
-860 SSSSYNITSV
+860 SSYNIASV

-882 VFYKALPDNKTVNMD
+882 VFYKALPADKTVTMD

-924 VKPELYTYGGYDY
+924 VRPELYTSGGDVY

-953 SHYTTGSTTTW
+953 SRYTTGSTMTW
-964 NNTTYVKVRISNTT
+964 NNTTYVKVRISDTT
-978 GQSYIFSP
+978 GQSALFNP
-986 DRVNGNGTTE
+986 DRVNGSGTTE

>member
-19 VGLLAACEEP
+19 VGLLAACEDP

-62 GENQTIAATPATVHD
+62 GENQTIAATSATVYD

-88 LDTSALTAGAHSVKF
+88 LDTSALTEGVHSVKF

-121 VGSGFVAAPEVE
+121 VGSGFVAAPEVW
-133 FNGDTIYVNTA
+133 FNGDTIYVNTN
-144 APTIDVTFTANNS
+144 APTVDVTFTANNS

-171 PIELNIEELL
+171 EIELNIEELL

-186 EDGVTY
+186 VDGVTY
-192 VVTAIAKDGDV
+192 VVTATAKNGEV
-203 SSDASRAVEFT
+203 SSVASDAVEFT
-214 YSAPDKQYA
+214 YNAPDKQYA

-335 DYAIGSLGN
+335 DYAIGALGN
-344 GTVAVVDKT
+344 GTVAVVDET
-353 VGTALEGSVTVEVK
+353 VGTALEGSVTVEVN

-383 IYKEEVSEGVNTV
+383 VYKEEVSEGVNTV

-403 DQSYSVQE
+403 DQTYSVQE

-416 EKVDGLHIDGSSV
+416 EKVYGLHINGSDVLWSPV
-429 VWNSVAD
+429 DN

-442 SVTGDPY
+442 SVTGDPD
-449 GNAYTNEYET
+449 GNAYTYEYET
-459 ETTSFDFDEVAS
+459 ETNSFDFDEVEP
-471 YDDYAVGM
+471 YDVYELCR

-491 NCAESEVLSL
+491 SCAESEVLSL
-501 RRAAAPQGY
+501 RRAAAPNSIG
-510 NLSESADSFTVY
+510 ETWDSFTVY
-522 NDEYYNY
+522 NNEYNYY

-536 GVEISP
+536 GSTISP
-542 YTYNVRN
+542 DTYNERN
-549 YIISKDYWLYNS
+549 YIISKDRLYNS

-579 LDSRPATYSFEVSD
+579 LDSYPATYSFEVSD

-633 TEDGMFEILDYV
+633 TEDGMFEILDYLG
-645 ADNSDSV
+645 DNSS
-652 GIMGTVK
+652 TVK

-687 AATPS
+687 AATPT
-692 RTTEYDQV
+692 RTTDYGQSNTV
-700 DAIVWDGNDNNT
+700 LWDGNKYDIYN
-712 YGELERGKQGT
+712 ELTQRGKQGT

-778 KFSSRYATATYLIFD
+778 KFSSHYATATYLIFD
-793 EIDAQIHTGADSSYV
+793 EIDAQINTRADNSYV
-808 SVARQGSALDQYIA
+808 SVARQGSALDRYIA

-829 YYYSNNSYTTTS
+829 YYYPNSSYTTPS
-841 STYTTSL
+841 STYTTTSL
-848 YTDGH
+848 YTDGY
-853 RFSSSDM
+853 RFSSYMSD
-860 SSSSYNITSV
+860 SSYNIASV

-897 RIYVN
+897 RIYVDYN
-902 YNNNSYDA
+902 YDSYDA

-924 VKPELYTYGGYDY
+924 VRPELYTSGGYVY

-953 SHYTTGSTTTW
+953 SHYTTGSTMTW
-964 NNTTYVKVRISNTT
+964 NNTTYVKVRISYTA

-986 DRVNGNGTTE
+986 DRVNGSGTTE

>member
-19 VGLLAACEEP
+19 VGLLAACEDP

-62 GENQTIAATPATVHD
+62 GENQTIAATSATVHD

-88 LDTSALTAGAHSVKF
+88 LDTSALTAGVHSVKF

-116 SFRVV
+116 SFRVF
-121 VGSGFVAAPEVE
+121 VGSGFVAAPEVW
-133 FNGDTIYVNTA
+133 FNGDTIYVKTN
-144 APTIDVTFTANNS
+144 APTVDVTFTANNS

-171 PIELNIEELL
+171 EIELNIEELL

-192 VVTAIAKDGDV
+192 LVTATAKNGEV
-203 SSDASRAVEFT
+203 SSEASRAVEFT

-228 LELADEPYLIF
+228 LELADVPYLIF
-239 NNDVTGGAM
+239 NNDVTEGAM

-262 NGTSGGSL
+262 DGTSGGSL
-270 TVIPMSYFTDDE
+270 TMIPMSYFTDDE

-335 DYAIGSLGN
+335 DYAIGALGN
-344 GTVAVVDKT
+344 GTVAVVDET

-374 ATVGNDGVK
+374 ATIGNDGVK
-383 IYKEEVSEGVNTV
+383 VYKAEVSEGVNTV

-429 VWNSVAD
+429 VWNRVAD

-449 GNAYTNEYET
+449 GNAITNEYET
-459 ETTSFDFDEVAS
+459 ETNSFDFDEVEP
-471 YDDYAVGM
+471 YDVHELCR

-501 RRAAAPQGY
+501 RRAAAPDNIG
-510 NLSESADSFTVY
+510 ESWNSFTVY
-522 NDEYYNY
+522 NDEYDYY

-536 GVEISP
+536 GVDISLD
-542 YTYNVRN
+542 TYNERN
-549 YIISKDYWLYNS
+549 YIISKDRLYNS

-579 LDSRPATYSFEVSD
+579 LDSYPATYSFEVSD

-633 TEDGMFEILDYV
+633 TEDGMFKILDYV
-645 ADNSDSV
+645 ANNSVSV
-652 GIMGTVK
+652 GSMGTVE
-659 VMPSFGAIDPYDV
+659 VMPSYGSIDPDDV
-672 NLRAKGFT
+672 NLRARGFT
-680 IDVNSNR
+680 IYVNSNR
-687 AATPS
+687 VTTPS
-692 RTTEYDQV
+692 LTTDYGQSDTV
-700 DAIVWDGNDNNT
+700 LWDGNEYNT
-712 YGELERGKQGT
+712 YNELTQRGKQGT

-733 NGNSTSEADSGTI
+733 NGNNTSEADSGTI

-793 EIDAQIHTGADSSYV
+793 EIDTQINTRADNSYV

-822 GYDYQYR
+822 GYDYWYR

-841 STYTTSL
+841 STYTTTS
-848 YTDGH
+848 YPDGY
-853 RFSSSDM
+853 RFSSSYM
-860 SSSSYNITSV
+860 SNSSYNIASV

-882 VFYKALPDNKTVNMD
+882 VFYQALPENKTVNMD

-902 YNNNSYDA
+902 YNNNSNDA

-924 VKPELYTYGGYDY
+924 VKPELYTYGGYVY

-953 SHYTTGSTTTW
+953 SHYTTGSTMTW
-964 NNTTYVKVRISNTT
+964 NNTTYVKVRISYTA

-986 DRVNGNGTTE
+986 DRVNGSGTTE
-996 VDYIFVEDG
+996 VDYIFVKDG

>member
-62 GENQTIAATPATVHD
+62 GENQTIAATSATVYD

-88 LDTSALTAGAHSVKF
+88 LDTSALTAGVHSVKF

-121 VGSGFVAAPEVE
+121 VGSGFVAAPKVW
-133 FNGDTIYVNTA
+133 FNDDTIYVDTN
-144 APTIDVTFTANNS
+144 APTVDVTFTANNS
-157 PVTVTYERGVDDVR
+157 PVTVTYERGVDDVQT
-171 PIELNIEELL
+171 IELNIEELL

-192 VVTAIAKDGDV
+192 VVRAVAKNGEV
-203 SSDASRAVEFT
+203 SSEASDAVEFT

-383 IYKEEVSEGVNTV
+383 IYKAEVSEGVNTV

-403 DQSYSVQE
+403 DQTYSVQE

-459 ETTSFDFDEVAS
+459 ETNSFDFDEVAS

-633 TEDGMFEILDYV
+633 TEDGMFKILDYV

-680 IDVNSNR
+680 INVNSNNR

-692 RTTEYDQV
+692 LTTDYDQV
-700 DAIVWDGNDNNT
+700 DAIVWDGNEYDSYNEFT
-712 YGELERGKQGT
+712 QRGKQGT

-746 VNYDTCGASVDM
+746 VNYDTCGALVDM

-778 KFSSRYATATYLIFD
+778 KFSSRYATATYVIFD
-793 EIDAQIHTGADSSYV
+793 EIDAQIITGADSSYV
-808 SVARQGSALDQYIA
+808 FVASQGSALDQYIA
-822 GYDYQYR
+822 GYDYNYSYYQGS
-829 YYYSNNSYTTTS
+829 YYYTNNQGSASSYSNGY
-841 STYTTSL
+841 
-848 YTDGH
+848 
-853 RFSSSDM
+853 RFSSNM
-860 SSSSYNITSV
+860 SRSSYNIASV
-870 TFEMNLSTNANY
+870 TFEMNLSTNADY
-882 VFYKALPDNKTVNMD
+882 VFYKALPADKTVEMD
-897 RIYVN
+897 RIYVD
-902 YNNNSYDA
+902 YNNYSYDA

-924 VKPELYTYGGYDY
+924 VRPELYTSGGDVY

-953 SHYTTGSTTTW
+953 SHYTTGSTMTW
-964 NNTTYVKVRISNTT
+964 NNTTYVKVRISDTT

-986 DRVNGNGTTE
+986 DRVGGSGTTE

>member
-62 GENQTIAATPATVHD
+62 GENQTIAATSATVYD

-88 LDTSALTAGAHSVKF
+88 LDTSALTEGVHSVKF

-121 VGSGFVAAPEVE
+121 VGSGFVAAPEVW
-133 FNGDTIYVNTA
+133 FNGDTIYVNTN
-144 APTIDVTFTANNS
+144 APTVDVTFTANNS

-171 PIELNIEELL
+171 EIELNIEELL

-192 VVTAIAKDGDV
+192 VVPAIAKNGEV
-203 SSDASRAVEFT
+203 SSVASDAVEFT
-214 YSAPDKQYA
+214 YNAPDKQYA

-282 LSDVMIANAGTE
+282 LSAVMIANAGTE

-335 DYAIGSLGN
+335 DYAIGALGN

-353 VGTALEGSVTVEVK
+353 VGTALEGSVTVEVN

-383 IYKEEVSEGVNTV
+383 VYKEEVSEGVNTV

-403 DQSYSVQE
+403 EQTYSVQE

-416 EKVDGLHIDGSSV
+416 EKVYGLHINGSDVLWSPV
-429 VWNSVAD
+429 DN

-442 SVTGDPY
+442 SVTGDPD
-449 GNAYTNEYET
+449 GNAYTYEYET
-459 ETTSFDFDEVAS
+459 ETNSFDFDEVEP
-471 YDDYAVGM
+471 YDVYELCR

-491 NCAESEVLSL
+491 SCAESEVLSL
-501 RRAAAPQGY
+501 RRAAAPNSIG
-510 NLSESADSFTVY
+510 ETWDSFTVY
-522 NDEYYNY
+522 NNEYNYYN
-529 NLIVKAN
+529 LVVKAN
-536 GVEISP
+536 GSTISP
-542 YTYNVRN
+542 DTYNERN
-549 YIISKDYWLYNS
+549 YIISKDRLYNS

-579 LDSRPATYSFEVSD
+579 LDSRPATYSFEVSGR
-593 KLDYRIVDG
+593 LDYRIVDG

-612 VNDYVYVNGTSY
+612 VNGHVYVDGSSY
-624 SAGSGNGYV
+624 SVGSGNGYV
-633 TEDGMFEILDYV
+633 TEDGMFKILDYV
-645 ADNSDSV
+645 ANNSS
-652 GIMGTVK
+652 TVE
-659 VMPSFGAIDPYDV
+659 VMPSYGSIDPYDV
-672 NLRAKGFT
+672 NLRARGFT
-680 IDVNSNR
+680 INVNSNR
-687 AATPS
+687 VATPS
-692 RTTEYDQV
+692 LTTDYGQSDTV
-700 DAIVWDGNDNNT
+700 LWDGNDHNI
-712 YGELERGKQGT
+712 YGELTQRGKQGT

-733 NGNSTSEADSGTI
+733 DGYNTSEVDSGTI
-746 VNYDTCGASVDM
+746 VNYDTCGASIDM

-778 KFSSRYATATYLIFD
+778 KFSSRYATATYVIFD
-793 EIDAQIHTGADSSYV
+793 EIDAQINTGADSSYV
-808 SVARQGSALDQYIA
+808 FVASQGDALDRYIA
-822 GYDYQYR
+822 GYDYNYSYYSGS
-829 YYYSNNSYTTTS
+829 YYYTNNQGSASSYSNGY
-841 STYTTSL
+841 
-848 YTDGH
+848 
-853 RFSSSDM
+853 RFSSNM
-860 SSSSYNITSV
+860 SRSSHNIASV
-870 TFEMNLSTNANY
+870 TFEMNLSTNADY
-882 VFYKALPDNKTVNMD
+882 VFYKALPADKTVEMD
-897 RIYVN
+897 RIYVD
-902 YNNNSYDA
+902 YNNYSYDA

-924 VKPELYTYGGYDY
+924 VRPELYTSGGDVY

-953 SHYTTGSTTTW
+953 SHYTTGSTMTW
-964 NNTTYVKVRISNTT
+964 NNTTYVKVRISDTT

-986 DRVNGNGTTE
+986 DRVNGSGTTE

>member
-19 VGLLAACEEP
+19 VGLLAACEDP

-62 GENQTIAATPATVHD
+62 GENQTIAATSATVYD

-88 LDTSALTAGAHSVKF
+88 LDTSALTAGVHSVKF

-121 VGSGFVAAPEVE
+121 VGSGFVAAPEVW
-133 FNGDTIYVNTA
+133 FNGDTIFVDTN
-144 APTIDVTFTANNS
+144 APTVDVTFTANNS

-171 PIELNIEELL
+171 EIELNIEELL

-192 VVTAIAKDGDV
+192 VVTATAKNGEV
-203 SSDASRAVEFT
+203 SSVASDAVEFT
-214 YSAPDKQYA
+214 YNAPDKQYA

-228 LELADEPYLIF
+228 LELDDEPYLIF

-254 GKYYSAEF
+254 GKYYSAEY

-335 DYAIGSLGN
+335 DYEIGALGN

-353 VGTALEGSVTVEVK
+353 VGTALEGSVIVEVY

-374 ATVGNDGVK
+374 ATVGNDGGK

-403 DQSYSVQE
+403 DQTYSVQE

-416 EKVDGLHIDGSSV
+416 EKVHGLYINGSNVRWSPV
-429 VWNSVAD
+429 DN

-442 SVTGDPY
+442 SVTGDPH
-449 GNAYTNEYET
+449 GNASTNEYET
-459 ETTSFDFDEVAS
+459 ETTSFDFDEVAA

-491 NCAESEVLSL
+491 SCAESEVLSL

-522 NDEYYNY
+522 NDEYNYY

-542 YTYNVRN
+542 DTYNERN
-549 YIISKDYWLYNS
+549 YIISKDRLYNS

-612 VNDYVYVNGTSY
+612 VNDHVYVNGTSY

-645 ADNSDSV
+645 ANNSS
-652 GIMGTVK
+652 TVE

-672 NLRAKGFT
+672 NLRARGFT
-680 IDVNSNR
+680 INVNSNR
-687 AATPS
+687 VAAPS
-692 RTTEYDQV
+692 RTTDYGQSDTV
-700 DAIVWDGNDNNT
+700 LWDGNEYNT
-712 YGELERGKQGT
+712 YNELTQRGKQGT

-746 VNYDTCGASVDM
+746 VNYDTCGAIVDM

-793 EIDAQIHTGADSSYV
+793 EIDAQINTGADSSYV
-808 SVARQGSALDQYIA
+808 FVSSQGSELDQYIA
-822 GYDYQYR
+822 GYDYNYSYYR
-829 YYYSNNSYTTTS
+829 GSSYYTNNQGSASSYS
-841 STYTTSL
+841 
-848 YTDGH
+848 DGY
-853 RFSSSDM
+853 RFSSYM
-860 SSSSYNITSV
+860 SSSSYNVTSV

-882 VFYKALPDNKTVNMD
+882 VFYKALPDNKTVEMD

-902 YNNNSYDA
+902 YNYDSYDA
-910 IYYVTEGGNAQAAW
+910 IYYVAEGGNAQAAW
-924 VKPELYTYGGYDY
+924 VRPELYTSGGYVY

-953 SHYTTGSTTTW
+953 SHYTTGSTMTW
-964 NNTTYVKVRISNTT
+964 NNTTYVKVRISDTT

-986 DRVNGNGTTE
+986 ERVNGSGTTQT
-996 VDYIFVEDG
+996 VDYIFVKDG
-1005 ESILDALGKLN
+1005 ESILEALGKLN
-1016 INTSYAFFTDSLC
+1016 MGEAYAFFTDEMCL
-1029 TTEVTKDLLADASSG
+1029 TEVTKDLLADASSG
-1044 STTVYVGNAPVTA
+1044 STTVYVGTAPVTA

>member
-121 VGSGFVAAPEVE
+121 VGSGFVAVPEVE

-144 APTIDVTFTANNS
+144 APTVDVTFTANNS
-157 PVTVTYERGVDDVR
+157 PVTVTYERGVDDVQ

-223 KPAIS
+223 KPAVS
-228 LELADEPYLIF
+228 LEFADEPYLIF
-239 NNDVTGGAM
+239 NNDVTRGAT

-270 TVIPMSYFTDDE
+270 TMSPMSDFMDDE
-282 LSDVMIANAGTE
+282 LSAVMIANAGTE
-294 MQVSFRVDY
+294 MQFSFRVDY

-315 DPVTLSIPAVELE
+315 DPVTLSVPAVELE
-328 DWLDNYF
+328 DWLDDYF
-335 DYAIGSLGN
+335 DYEIGALGN
-344 GTVAVVDKT
+344 GTAVVVDET

-383 IYKEEVSEGVNTV
+383 VYKAEVSEGVNTV

-403 DQSYSVQE
+403 DQTYSVQE

-491 NCAESEVLSL
+491 SCAESEVLSL

-536 GVEISP
+536 GVEISHD
-542 YTYNVRN
+542 TYNERN
-549 YIISKDYWLYNS
+549 YIISKDRLYNS

-624 SAGSGNGYV
+624 SAGSGYV

-645 ADNSDSV
+645 ADNSGSV
-652 GIMGTVK
+652 GIMGTVE
-659 VMPSFGAIDPYDV
+659 VMPSFGAIAPYDV

-680 IDVNSNR
+680 INVNSNR
-687 AATPS
+687 VATPS
-692 RTTEYDQV
+692 LTTDYGQSDTV
-700 DAIVWDGNDNNT
+700 LWDGNEYNT
-712 YGELERGKQGT
+712 YNELTQRGKQGT

-793 EIDAQIHTGADSSYV
+793 EIDAQINTRADNSYV

-853 RFSSSDM
+853 RFSSSYM
-860 SSSSYNITSV
+860 SDSSYNIASV

-902 YNNNSYDA
+902 YNYDSYDA
-910 IYYVTEGGNAQAAW
+910 IYYVTEGANAQAAW
-924 VKPELYTYGGYDY
+924 VRPELYTYGGYVY

-953 SHYTTGSTTTW
+953 SHYTTGSTAVW
-964 NNTTYVKVRISNTT
+964 NNTTYVKVRISYTA

-986 DRVNGNGTTE
+986 DRVNGSGTTE
-996 VDYIFVEDG
+996 VDYIFVKDG

-1029 TTEVTKDLLADASSG
+1029 TTEVTKDLRADASSG

>member
-62 GENQTIAATPATVHD
+62 GENQTIAATSATVYE

-88 LDTSALTAGAHSVKF
+88 LDTSALTAGVHSVKF

-121 VGSGFVAAPEVE
+121 VGSGFVAAPEVW
-133 FNGDTIYVNTA
+133 FNGDTIYVDTN
-144 APTIDVTFTANNS
+144 APTVDVTFTANNS
-157 PVTVTYERGVDDVR
+157 PVTVTYERGVDDVQ

-192 VVTAIAKDGDV
+192 VVTAIAKNGEV
-203 SSDASRAVEFT
+203 SSVASRAVEFT

-239 NNDVTGGAM
+239 NNDVTGGAT

-254 GKYYSAEF
+254 GKYYSAEY

-367 MNGTLVE
+367 MNETPVE
-374 ATVGNDGVK
+374 ATVGNDSVK
-383 IYKEEVSEGVNTV
+383 VYKAEVSEGVNTV
-396 EITFTWG
+396 EMIFTWG
-403 DQSYSVQE
+403 EQTYSVQE

-429 VWNSVAD
+429 VWNRVAG

-442 SVTGDPY
+442 SVTGDPD

-459 ETTSFDFDEVAS
+459 ETNSFDFDEVEP
-471 YDDYAVGM
+471 YDVYELCR

-501 RRAAAPQGY
+501 RRAAAPDNIG
-510 NLSESADSFTVY
+510 ESWNSFTVY
-522 NDEYYNY
+522 NDEYDYY

-542 YTYNVRN
+542 DTYNKRN
-549 YIISKDYWLYNS
+549 YIISKDRLYNS

-579 LDSRPATYSFEVSD
+579 LDSYPATYSFEVSD

-624 SAGSGNGYV
+624 SAGSGNDYV

-645 ADNSDSV
+645 GDNSS
-652 GIMGTVK
+652 TVK
-659 VMPSFGAIDPYDV
+659 VMPSYGAIDPYDV

-687 AATPS
+687 AAAPT
-692 RTTEYDQV
+692 RTTNYGQSNTV
-700 DAIVWDGNDNNT
+700 LWDGNKYDRYN
-712 YGELERGKQGT
+712 ELTKRGKQGT

-733 NGNSTSEADSGTI
+733 NGTSTSEADSGTI

-758 SGFEDPGVYT
+758 SEFEDPGVYK

-778 KFSSRYATATYLIFD
+778 KFSSHYATATYLIFD
-793 EIDAQIHTGADSSYV
+793 EIDAQINTGADSSYV
-808 SVARQGSALDQYIA
+808 SVARQGSALDYYIA

-829 YYYSNNSYTTTS
+829 YYHSSYSWITTSDTYTTT
-841 STYTTSL
+841 TL
-848 YTDGH
+848 YNDEY
-853 RFSSSDM
+853 RFDSYMDN
-860 SSSSYNITSV
+860 SSYNIASV

-882 VFYKALPDNKTVNMD
+882 VIYQSLPEKTVNMD
-897 RIYVN
+897 RIYVD

-924 VKPELYTYGGYDY
+924 VKPELYTYGGYVY

-953 SHYTTGSTTTW
+953 SHYTTNSTAVW
-964 NNTTYVKVRISNTT
+964 NNTTYVKVRISDTT
-978 GQSYIFSP
+978 GQSALFNP
-986 DRVNGNGTTE
+986 DRVNGSGTTK
-996 VDYIFVEDG
+996 VDYIFVKDG
-1005 ESILDALGKLN
+1005 ESILEALGKLN
-1016 INTSYAFFTDSLC
+1016 INTSYAFFTDEMCL
-1029 TTEVTKDLLADASSG
+1029 TEVTKDLLADASSD
-1044 STTVYVGNAPVTA
+1044 STEVFVGTAPVTA

>member
-19 VGLLAACEEP
+19 VGLLAACEDP

-62 GENQTIAATPATVHD
+62 GENQTIAATSATVHD

-88 LDTSALTAGAHSVKF
+88 LDTSALTAGVHSVKF

-121 VGSGFVAAPEVE
+121 VGNGFVAKPEVE
-133 FNGDTIYVNTA
+133 FNGDTIYVDTA

-192 VVTAIAKDGDV
+192 VVRAIAKDGDV

-239 NNDVTGGAM
+239 NNDVTEGAT

-270 TVIPMSYFTDDE
+270 TMIPMSHFMDDE
-282 LSDVMIANAGTE
+282 LNAVMIANAGTE
-294 MQVSFRVDY
+294 MQFSFRVDY

-315 DPVTLSIPAVELE
+315 DPVTLSVPAVELE

-335 DYAIGSLGN
+335 DYEIGALGN
-344 GTVAVVDKT
+344 GTVAVVDET
-353 VGTALEGSVTVEVK
+353 VGTALEGSVTVEVN
-367 MNGTLVE
+367 MNGTPVE

-383 IYKEEVSEGVNTV
+383 VYKAEVSEGVNTV

-403 DQSYSVQE
+403 DQTYSVQE

-429 VWNSVAD
+429 VWNRVD
-436 AEKYVV
+436 GAEKYVV

-459 ETTSFDFDEVAS
+459 ETESFDFDEVAS

-624 SAGSGNGYV
+624 SAGSGYV

-778 KFSSRYATATYLIFD
+778 KFSSRYATATYVIFD
-793 EIDAQIHTGADSSYV
+793 EIDAQIITGADSSYV
-808 SVARQGSALDQYIA
+808 FVASQGSALDQYIA
-822 GYDYQYR
+822 GYDYNYSYYQGS
-829 YYYSNNSYTTTS
+829 YYYTDNQGIASSYSNGY
-841 STYTTSL
+841 
-848 YTDGH
+848 
-853 RFSSSDM
+853 RFSSNM
-860 SSSSYNITSV
+860 SRSSYNIASV
-870 TFEMNLSTNANY
+870 TFEMNLSTNADY
-882 VFYKALPDNKTVNMD
+882 VFYKALPADKTVEMD
-897 RIYVN
+897 RIYVD
-902 YNNNSYDA
+902 YNNYSYDA

-924 VKPELYTYGGYDY
+924 VRPELYTYGSDVY

-953 SHYTTGSTTTW
+953 SHYTTGSTEPW
-964 NNTTYVKVRISNTT
+964 NNTTYVKVRISDTT
-978 GQSYIFSP
+978 GQSALFNP
-986 DRVNGNGTTE
+986 DRVNGSGTTE

-1044 STTVYVGNAPVTA
+1044 LTTVYVGNASVTA

>member
-19 VGLLAACEEP
+19 VGLLAACEDP

-62 GENQTIAATPATVHD
+62 GENQTIAATSATVYD

-88 LDTSALTAGAHSVKF
+88 LDTSALTAGVHSVKF

-121 VGSGFVAAPEVE
+121 VGSGFVAAPEVW
-133 FNGDTIYVNTA
+133 FNGDTIYVNTN
-144 APTIDVTFTANNS
+144 APTVDVTFTANNS
-157 PVTVTYERGVDDVR
+157 PVTVTYERGVDDVET
-171 PIELNIEELL
+171 IELNIEELL

-192 VVTAIAKDGDV
+192 VVTATAKNGEV
-203 SSDASRAVEFT
+203 SSVASDAVEFT
-214 YSAPDKQYA
+214 YNAPDKQYA

-262 NGTSGGSL
+262 NGTSGVDL
-270 TVIPMSYFTDDE
+270 TVIPMSYFMDDE
-282 LSDVMIANAGTE
+282 LNAVMIANAGTE
-294 MQVSFRVDY
+294 MQFSFRVDY

-315 DPVTLSIPAVELE
+315 DPVTLSVPAVELE

-335 DYAIGSLGN
+335 EYEIGALGN
-344 GTVAVVDKT
+344 GTVAVVDET
-353 VGTALEGSVTVEVK
+353 VGTALEGSVTVEVN

-383 IYKEEVSEGVNTV
+383 VYKAEVSEGVNTV

-429 VWNSVAD
+429 VWNRVAD

-501 RRAAAPQGY
+501 RRAAAPDNIG
-510 NLSESADSFTVY
+510 ESWNSFTVY
-522 NDEYYNY
+522 NDEYDYY

-542 YTYNVRN
+542 NPYNERN
-549 YIISKDYWLYNS
+549 YTISKEDWLYKS
-561 ANGTLEI
+561 DNGTLEI

-579 LDSRPATYSFEVSD
+579 LDSYPATYSFEVSD

-645 ADNSDSV
+645 ADNSS
-652 GIMGTVK
+652 TVE
-659 VMPSFGAIDPYDV
+659 VMPSFGSIDPYDV
-672 NLRAKGFT
+672 NLRARGFT
-680 IDVNSNR
+680 INVNSNR

-692 RTTEYDQV
+692 LTTDYDQV
-700 DAIVWDGNDNNT
+700 DAIVWDGNEYDIYNEFT
-712 YGELERGKQGT
+712 QRGKQGT

-778 KFSSRYATATYLIFD
+778 KFSSHYATATYLIFD
-793 EIDAQIHTGADSSYV
+793 EIDAQINTRADNSYV
-808 SVARQGSALDQYIA
+808 SVARQGSALDRYIA

-829 YYYSNNSYTTTS
+829 YYYPNSSYTTPS
-841 STYTTSL
+841 STYTTTSL
-848 YTDGH
+848 YTDGY
-853 RFSSSDM
+853 RFSSYMSD
-860 SSSSYNITSV
+860 SSYNIASV

-897 RIYVN
+897 RIYVDYN
-902 YNNNSYDA
+902 YDSYDA

-924 VKPELYTYGGYDY
+924 VRPELYTSGGYVY

-953 SHYTTGSTTTW
+953 SHYTTGSTMTW
-964 NNTTYVKVRISNTT
+964 NNTTYVKVRISYTA

-986 DRVNGNGTTE
+986 DRVNGSGTTE
-996 VDYIFVEDG
+996 VDYIFVKDG

>member
-19 VGLLAACEEP
+19 VGLLAACEDP

-62 GENQTIAATPATVHD
+62 GENQTIAATSATVYD

-88 LDTSALTAGAHSVKF
+88 LDTSALTAGVHSVKF

-121 VGSGFVAAPEVE
+121 VGSGFVAAPEVW
-133 FNGDTIYVNTA
+133 FNGDTIFVNTN
-144 APTIDVTFTANNS
+144 APTVDVTFTANNS
-157 PVTVTYERGVDDVR
+157 PVTVTYERGVGDVR
-171 PIELNIEELL
+171 EIELNIEELL

-192 VVTAIAKDGDV
+192 VVTATAKNGEV
-203 SSDASRAVEFT
+203 SSVASDAVEFT

-239 NNDVTGGAM
+239 NNDVTEGAT

-254 GKYYSAEF
+254 GKYYSAEY
-262 NGTSGGSL
+262 NVTPGGSL
-270 TVIPMSYFTDDE
+270 PVIPMSYLMDDE
-282 LSDVMIANAGTE
+282 LNAVMIANAGTE

-328 DWLDNYF
+328 DLLDDYF
-335 DYAIGSLGN
+335 DYKIGALGN

-353 VGTALEGSVTVEVK
+353 VGTALEGSVIVEVN

-403 DQSYSVQE
+403 DQTYSVQE

-429 VWNSVAD
+429 VWNRVTG

-442 SVTGDPY
+442 SVTGDPDGDAITY
-449 GNAYTNEYET
+449 EYET
-459 ETTSFDFDEVAS
+459 ETESFDFDEVEP
-471 YDDYAVGM
+471 YDVYELCR

-501 RRAAAPQGY
+501 RRAAAPDNIG
-510 NLSESADSFTVY
+510 ESWNSFTVY
-522 NDEYYNY
+522 NDEYDYY

-536 GVEISP
+536 GVDISLD
-542 YTYNVRN
+542 TYNERN
-549 YIISKDYWLYNS
+549 YIISKDRLYNS
-561 ANGTLEI
+561 DNGTLEI

-579 LDSRPATYSFEVSD
+579 LDSYPATYSFEVSD
-593 KLDYRIVDG
+593 RLDYRIVDG

-624 SAGSGNGYV
+624 SAGSDNGYV

-645 ADNSDSV
+645 ENNSS
-652 GIMGTVK
+652 TVK
-659 VMPSFGAIDPYDV
+659 VMPSFGSIKPDDV

-687 AATPS
+687 AATPT
-692 RTTEYDQV
+692 RTTDYGQSNTV
-700 DAIVWDGNDNNT
+700 LWDGNKYNT
-712 YGELERGKQGT
+712 YNELTKRGKQGT

-778 KFSSRYATATYLIFD
+778 KFSSHYATATYLIFD
-793 EIDAQIHTGADSSYV
+793 EIDAQINTRADNSYV

-822 GYDYQYR
+822 GYDYWYR
-829 YYYSNNSYTTTS
+829 YYYSSNSYTTTS
-841 STYTTSL
+841 STYTTTS
-848 YTDGH
+848 YPDGY
-853 RFSSSDM
+853 RFSSSYM
-860 SSSSYNITSV
+860 SNSSYNIASV
-870 TFEMNLSTNANY
+870 TFEMNLSTNAYY
-882 VFYKALPDNKTVNMD
+882 VFYKALPENKTVNMD

-910 IYYVTEGGNAQAAW
+910 IYYVTEGANAQAAW
-924 VKPELYTYGGYDY
+924 VRPELYTYGGYVY

-953 SHYTTGSTTTW
+953 SHYTTGSTMTW
-964 NNTTYVKVRISNTT
+964 NNTTYVKVRISYTA

-986 DRVNGNGTTE
+986 DRVNGSGTTE
-996 VDYIFVEDG
+996 VDYIFVKDG

>member
-19 VGLLAACEEP
+19 VGLLAACEDP

-88 LDTSALTAGAHSVKF
+88 LDTSALTAGVHSVKF

-116 SFRVV
+116 SFRVM
-121 VGSGFVAAPEVE
+121 GSGSVAAPKVW
-133 FNGDTIYVNTA
+133 FNGDTIYVNTN

-157 PVTVTYERGVDDVR
+157 PVTVTYERGVDDVET
-171 PIELNIEELL
+171 IELNIEELL

-186 EDGVTY
+186 EEGVTY
-192 VVTAIAKDGDV
+192 VVTATAKNGEV
-203 SSDASRAVEFT
+203 TSDASDAVKFT

-254 GKYYSAEF
+254 GKYYSAEI

-270 TVIPMSYFTDDE
+270 TVIPMSYFMDDE
-282 LSDVMIANAGTE
+282 LNAVMIANAGTE

-303 AASEPAIASEWS
+303 AASGPAIASEWS

-328 DWLDNYF
+328 DWLDDYF
-335 DYAIGSLGN
+335 EYEIGALGN

-353 VGTALEGSVTVEVK
+353 VGTALEGSVTVEVN

-374 ATVGNDGVK
+374 ATVGNNGDV
-383 IYKEEVSEGVNTV
+383 YKAEVSEGVNTV

-403 DQSYSVQE
+403 EQTYSVQE

-429 VWNSVAD
+429 VWNRVAG

-459 ETTSFDFDEVAS
+459 ETNSFDFDEVEP
-471 YDDYAVGM
+471 YDVYELCR

-501 RRAAAPQGY
+501 RRAAAPDNIG
-510 NLSESADSFTVY
+510 ESWNSFTVY
-522 NDEYYNY
+522 NDEYDYY

-536 GVEISP
+536 GSTISP
-542 YTYNVRN
+542 NPYNERN
-549 YIISKDYWLYNS
+549 YTISKEEWLYKS

-568 EFYYE
+568 EFYYK

-579 LDSRPATYSFEVSD
+579 LDSYPATYSFEVSD

-633 TEDGMFEILDYV
+633 TEDGMFEILDYLG
-645 ADNSDSV
+645 DNSS
-652 GIMGTVK
+652 TVK
-659 VMPSFGAIDPYDV
+659 VMPSFGAIAPYDV

-687 AATPS
+687 AATPT
-692 RTTEYDQV
+692 RTTDYGQSNTV
-700 DAIVWDGNDNNT
+700 LWDGNKYDRFN
-712 YGELERGKQGT
+712 ELTQRGKQGT

-758 SGFEDPGVYT
+758 SGFEDPGVYK

-778 KFSSRYATATYLIFD
+778 KFSSHYATATYLIFD
-793 EIDAQIHTGADSSYV
+793 EIDAQINTRADNSYV
-808 SVARQGSALDQYIA
+808 SVARQGSALDYYIA
-822 GYDYQYR
+822 GYDYRYR

-841 STYTTSL
+841 PTYTTTS
-848 YTDGH
+848 YPDEY
-853 RFSSSDM
+853 RFSSSYMND
-860 SSSSYNITSV
+860 SSYNIASV
-870 TFEMNLSTNANY
+870 TFEMKLSTNANY
-882 VFYKALPDNKTVNMD
+882 VFYKALPENKTVNMD
-897 RIYVN
+897 RIYVD

-924 VKPELYTYGGYDY
+924 VKPELYTYGGYVY

-953 SHYTTGSTTTW
+953 SHYTTGSTEQW
-964 NNTTYVKVRISNTT
+964 NNTTYVKVRISYTA

-986 DRVNGNGTTE
+986 DRVNGSGTTE

-1016 INTSYAFFTDSLC
+1016 INTSYAFFTDEMCL
-1029 TTEVTKDLLADASSG
+1029 TEVTKDLLADASSG
-1044 STTVYVGNAPVTA
+1044 STTVYVGNAPMTA

>member
-19 VGLLAACEEP
+19 VGLLAACEDP

-37 QQESND
+37 QQEGND

-62 GENQTIAATPATVHD
+62 GENQTITATSATVHD

-88 LDTSALTAGAHSVKF
+88 LDTSALTEGVHSVKF

-121 VGSGFVAAPEVE
+121 VGSGFVAAPKVW
-133 FNGDTIYVNTA
+133 FNGDTINVDTN
-144 APTIDVTFTANNS
+144 APTVDVTFTANNS

-192 VVTAIAKDGDV
+192 VVTATAKNGEV
-203 SSDASRAVEFT
+203 SSVASDAVEFT

-303 AASEPAIASEWS
+303 AASGPAIASEWS

-383 IYKEEVSEGVNTV
+383 IYKAEVSEGVNTV

-459 ETTSFDFDEVAS
+459 ETESFDFDEVAS

-549 YIISKDYWLYNS
+549 YIISKDSLYNS

-612 VNDYVYVNGTSY
+612 VNDYVYVNGSSY
-624 SAGSGNGYV
+624 SAGSNNGYV

-645 ADNSDSV
+645 ANNSGSV
-652 GIMGTVK
+652 GIMGTVE
-659 VMPSFGAIDPYDV
+659 VMPSFGAIAPYDV
-672 NLRAKGFT
+672 NLRARGFT
-680 IDVNSNR
+680 IYVNSNR

-692 RTTEYDQV
+692 LTTDYDQV

-712 YGELERGKQGT
+712 YGEFERGKQGT

-778 KFSSRYATATYLIFD
+778 KFSSRYATATYVIFD
-793 EIDAQIHTGADSSYV
+793 EIDAQIITGADSSYV
-808 SVARQGSALDQYIA
+808 FVASQGSALDQYIA
-822 GYDYQYR
+822 GYDYNYSYYR
-829 YYYSNNSYTTTS
+829 GSSYQNSQGSASSYSNGY
-841 STYTTSL
+841 
-848 YTDGH
+848 
-853 RFSSSDM
+853 RFRSNMSD
-860 SSSSYNITSV
+860 SSYNIASV

-882 VFYKALPDNKTVNMD
+882 VFYKALPADKIVTMD

-924 VKPELYTYGGYDY
+924 VRPELYTSGGDVY

-953 SHYTTGSTTTW
+953 SRYTTGSTMTW
-964 NNTTYVKVRISNTT
+964 NNTTYVKVRISDTT
-978 GQSYIFSP
+978 GQSALFNP
-986 DRVNGNGTTE
+986 DRVNGSGTTE

>member
-62 GENQTIAATPATVHD
+62 GENQTIAATSATVYD

-88 LDTSALTAGAHSVKF
+88 LDTSALTAGVHSVKF

-121 VGSGFVAAPEVE
+121 VSGVAAPKVS
-133 FNGDTIYVNTA
+133 FSGDTIYVDTA
-144 APTIDVTFTANNS
+144 APTVDVTFTANNS
-157 PVTVTYERGVDDVR
+157 PVTVTYERGVDDVGT
-171 PIELNIEELL
+171 IELNIEELL

-192 VVTAIAKDGDV
+192 VVTATAKNGEV
-203 SSDASRAVEFT
+203 SSEASRAVEFT

-353 VGTALEGSVTVEVK
+353 VGTALEGSVTVEVY

-383 IYKEEVSEGVNTV
+383 IYKAEVSEGVNTV

-403 DQSYSVQE
+403 DQTYSVQE

-416 EKVDGLHIDGSSV
+416 EKVSGLYINGSDVRWSPV
-429 VWNSVAD
+429 EG

-459 ETTSFDFDEVAS
+459 ETTSFDFDKVAT

-491 NCAESEVLSL
+491 SCAESEVLSL

-522 NDEYYNY
+522 NEKYNYY

-542 YTYNVRN
+542 DTYNERN
-549 YIISKDYWLYNS
+549 YIISKDRLYNS
-561 ANGTLEI
+561 VNGTLEI

-645 ADNSDSV
+645 ANNSS
-652 GIMGTVK
+652 TVE
-659 VMPSFGAIDPYDV
+659 VMPSFGAIAPYDV

-680 IDVNSNR
+680 INVNSNNR

-692 RTTEYDQV
+692 LTTDYDQV

-746 VNYDTCGASVDM
+746 VNYDTCGAIVDM

-778 KFSSRYATATYLIFD
+778 KFSSRYTTATYLIFD
-793 EIDAQIHTGADSSYV
+793 EIDTQINTGADSSYV

-829 YYYSNNSYTTTS
+829 YYYPNSSYTTPS
-841 STYTTSL
+841 YTYTTTSL
-848 YTDGH
+848 YTDGY
-853 RFSSSDM
+853 RFDSNMSD
-860 SSSSYNITSV
+860 SSYNIASV

-882 VFYKALPDNKTVNMD
+882 VFYKALPDNKTVEMD

-902 YNNNSYDA
+902 YNNDSYDA

-924 VKPELYTYGGYDY
+924 VRPELYTTGGYVY

-953 SHYTTGSTTTW
+953 SNYTTSSTDVW

-978 GQSYIFSP
+978 DYIFSP
-986 DRVNGNGTTE
+986 DRVNGSGTTQT
-996 VDYIFVEDG
+996 VDYIFVKDG
-1005 ESILDALGKLN
+1005 ESILEALGKLN
-1016 INTSYAFFTDSLC
+1016 MGEAYAFFTDEMCL
-1029 TTEVTKDLLADASSG
+1029 TEVTKDLLADASSG
-1044 STTVYVGNAPVTA
+1044 FTTVYVGNAPVTA

>member
-19 VGLLAACEEP
+19 VGLLAACEDP

-37 QQESND
+37 QQEGND

-62 GENQTIAATPATVHD
+62 GENQTIAATSATVYD

-88 LDTSALTAGAHSVKF
+88 LDTSALTAGVHSVKF

-121 VGSGFVAAPEVE
+121 VGNGFVAAPKVW
-133 FNGDTIYVNTA
+133 FDGDTIYVDTN
-144 APTIDVTFTANNS
+144 APTVDVTFTANNS

-171 PIELNIEELL
+171 TIELNIEELL

-192 VVTAIAKDGDV
+192 VVTATAKNGEV
-203 SSDASRAVEFT
+203 SSVASRAVEFT

-223 KPAIS
+223 KPAVS

-239 NNDVTGGAM
+239 NNDVTEGAT

-270 TVIPMSYFTDDE
+270 TMIPMSYFMDDDDE
-282 LSDVMIANAGTE
+282 LSAVMIANAGTE
-294 MQVSFRVDY
+294 MQFSFRVDY

-335 DYAIGSLGN
+335 DYAIGALGN

-353 VGTALEGSVTVEVK
+353 VGTALEGSVTVEVN

-383 IYKEEVSEGVNTV
+383 IYKEEVAEGVNTV

-403 DQSYSVQE
+403 DQTYSVQE

-416 EKVDGLHIDGSSV
+416 EKVHGLYINGSDVLWSPVDG
-429 VWNSVAD
+429 

-442 SVTGDPY
+442 SVTSDPY
-449 GNAYTNEYET
+449 GNAITNEYET

-491 NCAESEVLSL
+491 SCAESEVLSL
-501 RRAAAPQGY
+501 RRAAAPNSIG
-510 NLSESADSFTVY
+510 ETWDSFTVY
-522 NDEYYNY
+522 NNEYNYYN
-529 NLIVKAN
+529 LVVKAN

-542 YTYNVRN
+542 DTYNERN
-549 YIISKDYWLYNS
+549 YIISKDRLYNS

-579 LDSRPATYSFEVSD
+579 LDSRPATYSFEVSGR
-593 KLDYRIVDG
+593 LDYRIVDG

-612 VNDYVYVNGTSY
+612 VNGHVYVDGSSY

-645 ADNSDSV
+645 ADNSGSV
-652 GIMGTVK
+652 GSMGTVE
-659 VMPSFGAIDPYDV
+659 VMPSYGSIDPYDV
-672 NLRAKGFT
+672 NLRARGFT
-680 IDVNSNR
+680 INVNSNR
-687 AATPS
+687 VATPS
-692 RTTEYDQV
+692 LTTDYGQADTV
-700 DAIVWDGNDNNT
+700 LWDGNDHNI
-712 YGELERGKQGT
+712 YGELTQRGKQGT

-733 NGNSTSEADSGTI
+733 DGYNTSEVDSGTI
-746 VNYDTCGASVDM
+746 VNYDTCGASIDM

-778 KFSSRYATATYLIFD
+778 KFSSRYATATYVIFE
-793 EIDAQIHTGADSSYV
+793 EIDAQINNVADNSYV

-822 GYDYQYR
+822 GYDYQYT

-841 STYTTSL
+841 SGTASWL
-848 YTDGH
+848 YTDGY
-853 RFSSSDM
+853 RFSANMNM
-860 SSSSYNITSV
+860 SNSSYNIASV

-882 VFYKALPDNKTVNMD
+882 VIYQSLPADKTVTMD

-902 YNNNSYDA
+902 YNNNNYDA
-910 IYYVTEGGNAQAAW
+910 IYYVTEDGNAQAAW
-924 VKPELYTYGGYDY
+924 VKPELYTTGGYVY

-953 SHYTTGSTTTW
+953 SHYTTD
-964 NNTTYVKVRISNTT
+964 NTTYVEVRISNTT

-986 DRVNGNGTTE
+986 DRVGGSGTTQR

-1016 INTSYAFFTDSLC
+1016 INTSYAFFTDSSC

>member
-19 VGLLAACEEP
+19 VGLLAACEDP

-62 GENQTIAATPATVHD
+62 GENQTIAATSATVYD

-88 LDTSALTAGAHSVKF
+88 LDTSALTEGVHSVKF

-121 VGSGFVAAPEVE
+121 VGSGFVAAPEVW
-133 FNGDTIYVNTA
+133 FNGDTIFVDTN
-144 APTIDVTFTANNS
+144 APTVDVTFTANNS
-157 PVTVTYERGVDDVR
+157 PVTVTYERGVDDVGT
-171 PIELNIEELL
+171 IELNIEELL

-192 VVTAIAKDGDV
+192 VVTATAKNGEV
-203 SSDASRAVEFT
+203 SSVASRAVEFT

-239 NNDVTGGAM
+239 NNDITSGAM

-335 DYAIGSLGN
+335 DYAIGALGN

-429 VWNSVAD
+429 VWNSVDD

-442 SVTGDPY
+442 SVTGDPDGDACAIGSG
-449 GNAYTNEYET
+449 GN
-459 ETTSFDFDEVAS
+459 
-471 YDDYAVGM
+471 YA
-479 YEVTVYAVVDGV
+479 
-491 NCAESEVLSL
+491 L
-501 RRAAAPQGY
+501 AAARALLQETD
-510 NLSESADSFTVY
+510 LSAAEIAKKALLIASQLCVFT
-522 NDEYYNY
+522 
-529 NLIVKAN
+529 
-536 GVEISP
+536 
-542 YTYNVRN
+542 
-549 YIISKDYWLYNS
+549 
-561 ANGTLEI
+561 
-568 EFYYE
+568 
-573 GNDLDM
+573 
-579 LDSRPATYSFEVSD
+579 
-593 KLDYRIVDG
+593 
-602 DKIEIIGADL
+602 
-612 VNDYVYVNGTSY
+612 
-624 SAGSGNGYV
+624 
-633 TEDGMFEILDYV
+633 
-645 ADNSDSV
+645 
-652 GIMGTVK
+652 
-659 VMPSFGAIDPYDV
+659 
-672 NLRAKGFT
+672 
-680 IDVNSNR
+680 
-687 AATPS
+687 
-692 RTTEYDQV
+692 
-700 DAIVWDGNDNNT
+700 NDN
-712 YGELERGKQGT
+712 
-723 WEYIIEYTDA
+723 
-733 NGNSTSEADSGTI
+733 I
-746 VNYDTCGASVDM
+746 VV
-758 SGFEDPGVYT
+758 E
-768 ISIRAKGTGN
+768 
-778 KFSSRYATATYLIFD
+778 
-793 EIDAQIHTGADSSYV
+793 
-808 SVARQGSALDQYIA
+808 
-822 GYDYQYR
+822 
-829 YYYSNNSYTTTS
+829 
-841 STYTTSL
+841 
-848 YTDGH
+848 
-853 RFSSSDM
+853 
-860 SSSSYNITSV
+860 
-870 TFEMNLSTNANY
+870 
-882 VFYKALPDNKTVNMD
+882 
-897 RIYVN
+897 
-902 YNNNSYDA
+902 
-910 IYYVTEGGNAQAAW
+910 
-924 VKPELYTYGGYDY
+924 
-937 YTVMTRTEN
+937 
-946 YSGWDYT
+946 
-953 SHYTTGSTTTW
+953 
-964 NNTTYVKVRISNTT
+964 
-978 GQSYIFSP
+978 
-986 DRVNGNGTTE
+986 E
-996 VDYIFVEDG
+996 V
-1005 ESILDALGKLN
+1005 
-1016 INTSYAFFTDSLC
+1016 
-1029 TTEVTKDLLADASSG
+1029 
-1044 STTVYVGNAPVTA
+1044 

>member
-19 VGLLAACEEP
+19 VGLLAACEDP

-88 LDTSALTAGAHSVKF
+88 LDTSALTAGVHSVKF

-157 PVTVTYERGVDDVR
+157 PVTVTYERGVDDVET
-171 PIELNIEELL
+171 IELNIEELL

-192 VVTAIAKDGDV
+192 VVTATAKNGEV
-203 SSDASRAVEFT
+203 SSVASDAVEFT

-239 NNDVTGGAM
+239 NNDVTGVAM

-353 VGTALEGSVTVEVK
+353 VGTALEGSVIVEVN

-429 VWNSVAD
+429 VWNSVD
-436 AEKYVV
+436 GAEKYVV

-501 RRAAAPQGY
+501 RRAAAPDNIG
-510 NLSESADSFTVY
+510 ESWNSFTVY
-522 NDEYYNY
+522 NDEYDYY

-542 YTYNVRN
+542 NPYNERN
-549 YIISKDYWLYNS
+549 YTISKEDWLY

-579 LDSRPATYSFEVSD
+579 LDSYPATYSFEVSD

-633 TEDGMFEILDYV
+633 TEDGMFEILDYLG
-645 ADNSDSV
+645 DNSS
-652 GIMGTVK
+652 TVK
-659 VMPSFGAIDPYDV
+659 VMPSYGAIDPYDV

-687 AATPS
+687 AATPT
-692 RTTEYDQV
+692 RTTDYGQSNTV
-700 DAIVWDGNDNNT
+700 LWDGNKYDR
-712 YGELERGKQGT
+712 YGELTKRGKQGT

-778 KFSSRYATATYLIFD
+778 KFSSHYATATYLIFD
-793 EIDAQIHTGADSSYV
+793 EIDAQINTRADSSYV
-808 SVARQGSALDQYIA
+808 SVSRQGSVLDYYIA
-822 GYDYQYR
+822 GYDYQYT
-829 YYYSNNSYTTTS
+829 YYHSSYSWITTS
-841 STYTTSL
+841 DTYTTTSL
-848 YTDGH
+848 YTDGY
-853 RFSSSDM
+853 RFSSYMND
-860 SSSSYNITSV
+860 SSYNIASV
-870 TFEMNLSTNANY
+870 TFEMNLSANY
-882 VFYKALPDNKTVNMD
+882 VFYKALPDKTVNMD
-897 RIYVN
+897 RIYVDYHN
-902 YNNNSYDA
+902 YNYDA

-924 VKPELYTYGGYDY
+924 VRPELYTSGGYVY

-953 SHYTTGSTTTW
+953 SHYTTGSTMTL
-964 NNTTYVKVRISNTT
+964 NNTTYVKVEISNTT
-978 GQSYIFSP
+978 DYIFSP

-996 VDYIFVEDG
+996 KVDYIFVKDR

-1016 INTSYAFFTDSLC
+1016 INTSYAFFTDEMCL
-1029 TTEVTKDLLADASSG
+1029 TEVTKDLLADASSG
-1044 STTVYVGNAPVTA
+1044 STTVYVGTAPVTA

>member
-62 GENQTIAATPATVHD
+62 GENQTIAATSATVYD

-88 LDTSALTAGAHSVKF
+88 LDTSALTAGVHSVKF

-121 VGSGFVAAPEVE
+121 VGSGFVAAPEVW
-133 FNGDTIYVNTA
+133 FDGDTIYVDTA

-192 VVTAIAKDGDV
+192 VVTATAKNGEV
-203 SSDASRAVEFT
+203 SSEASDAVEFT

-239 NNDVTGGAM
+239 NNDVTEGAM

-383 IYKEEVSEGVNTV
+383 IYKAEVSEGVNTV

-459 ETTSFDFDEVAS
+459 ETESFDFDEVAS

-986 DRVNGNGTTE
+986 DRVNGSGTTE

>member
-37 QQESND
+37 QQEGND

-62 GENQTIAATPATVHD
+62 GENQTIAATSATVYD
-77 DNAEYAAMRFK
+77 GNAEYAAMRFK
-88 LDTSALTAGAHSVKF
+88 LDTSALTEGVHSVKF

-121 VGSGFVAAPEVE
+121 VGSGFVAAPEVW
-133 FNGDTIYVNTA
+133 FNGDTIYVNTN
-144 APTIDVTFTANNS
+144 APTVDVTFTANNS

-171 PIELNIEELL
+171 EIELNIEELL

-192 VVTAIAKDGDV
+192 VVTATAKNGEV
-203 SSDASRAVEFT
+203 SSVASDAVEFT
-214 YSAPDKQYA
+214 YNAPDKQYA

-262 NGTSGGSL
+262 NGTSGGDL
-270 TVIPMSYFTDDE
+270 TVIPMSYFMDDE
-282 LSDVMIANAGTE
+282 LNAVMIANAGTE
-294 MQVSFRVDY
+294 MQFSFRVDY
-303 AASEPAIASEWS
+303 AASGPAIASEWS

-335 DYAIGSLGN
+335 DYAIGALGN

-353 VGTALEGSVTVEVK
+353 VGTALEGSVTVEVY
-367 MNGTLVE
+367 MNETPVE
-374 ATVGNDGVK
+374 ATVGNDSVK
-383 IYKEEVSEGVNTV
+383 VYKAEVSEGVNTV

-403 DQSYSVQE
+403 EQTYSVQE

-416 EKVDGLHIDGSSV
+416 EKVDGLHIDGSDVLWSPV
-429 VWNSVAD
+429 DN

-442 SVTGDPY
+442 SVTGDPD
-449 GNAYTNEYET
+449 GNAYTYEYET
-459 ETTSFDFDEVAS
+459 ETNSFDFDEVEP
-471 YDDYAVGM
+471 YDVYELCR

-491 NCAESEVLSL
+491 SCAESEVLSL
-501 RRAAAPQGY
+501 RRAAAPNSIG
-510 NLSESADSFTVY
+510 ETWDSFTVY
-522 NDEYYNY
+522 NNEYNYYN
-529 NLIVKAN
+529 LVVKAN
-536 GVEISP
+536 GSTISP
-542 YTYNVRN
+542 DTYNERN
-549 YIISKDYWLYNS
+549 YIISKDRLYNS

-579 LDSRPATYSFEVSD
+579 LDSRPTTYSFEVSGR
-593 KLDYRIVDG
+593 LDYRIVDG

-612 VNDYVYVNGTSY
+612 VNGHVYVDGSSY
-624 SAGSGNGYV
+624 SVGSGNGYV
-633 TEDGMFEILDYV
+633 TEDGMFKILDYV
-645 ADNSDSV
+645 ANNSS
-652 GIMGTVK
+652 TVE
-659 VMPSFGAIDPYDV
+659 VMPSYGSIDPYDV
-672 NLRAKGFT
+672 NLRARGFT
-680 IDVNSNR
+680 INVNSNR
-687 AATPS
+687 VTTPS
-692 RTTEYDQV
+692 LTTDYGQSDTV
-700 DAIVWDGNDNNT
+700 LWDGNEYDIYN
-712 YGELERGKQGT
+712 ELTQRGKQGT

-733 NGNSTSEADSGTI
+733 DGYNTSEVDSGTI
-746 VNYDTCGASVDM
+746 VNYDTCGASIDM

-778 KFSSRYATATYLIFD
+778 KFSSRYTTATYVIFD
-793 EIDAQIHTGADSSYV
+793 EIDAQINSGTGKNSYYV
-808 SVARQGSALDQYIA
+808 SVARQGDALDRYIA

-829 YYYSNNSYTTTS
+829 YYYSNDSYTRTS
-841 STYTTSL
+841 SGTASWL
-848 YTDGH
+848 YTDGY
-853 RFSSSDM
+853 RFSANMDD
-860 SSSSYNITSV
+860 SSYNITSV
-870 TFEMNLSTNANY
+870 TFEMNLSTDANY
-882 VFYKALPDNKTVNMD
+882 VIYQALPANKTVNMD
-897 RIYVN
+897 RIYVDYYN
-902 YNNNSYDA
+902 YNSDA

-924 VKPELYTYGGYDY
+924 VKPELYTYGGYVY

-953 SHYTTGSTTTW
+953 SHYTTGSTESW

-986 DRVNGNGTTE
+986 DRVNGSGTTQT
-996 VDYIFVEDG
+996 VDYIFVKDG

-1016 INTSYAFFTDSLC
+1016 INTSYAFFTDELC
-1029 TTEVTKDLLADASSG
+1029 LTEVTKDLLADASSG
-1044 STTVYVGNAPVTA
+1044 STTVYVGTAPVTA

>member
-19 VGLLAACEEP
+19 VGLLAACEDP

-37 QQESND
+37 QQEGND

-62 GENQTIAATPATVHD
+62 GENQTITATSATVHD

-88 LDTSALTAGAHSVKF
+88 LDTSALTAGVHSVKF

-121 VGSGFVAAPEVE
+121 VGSGFVAAPEVW
-133 FNGDTIYVNTA
+133 FNGDTIYVDTN
-144 APTIDVTFTANNS
+144 APTVDVTFTANNS
-157 PVTVTYERGVDDVR
+157 PVTVTYERGVDDVET
-171 PIELNIEELL
+171 IELNIEELL

-192 VVTAIAKDGDV
+192 VVTATAKNGEV
-203 SSDASRAVEFT
+203 SSVASDAVEFT

-335 DYAIGSLGN
+335 DYEIGALGN
-344 GTVAVVDKT
+344 GTAVVVDKT

-383 IYKEEVSEGVNTV
+383 IYKAEVSEGVNTV

-612 VNDYVYVNGTSY
+612 VNGYVYVDGSSY

-633 TEDGMFEILDYV
+633 TEDGMFKILDYV
-645 ADNSDSV
+645 ANNSS
-652 GIMGTVK
+652 TVK
-659 VMPSFGAIDPYDV
+659 VMPSYGSIDPYDV
-672 NLRAKGFT
+672 NLRARGFT
-680 IDVNSNR
+680 INVNSNR
-687 AATPS
+687 VTTPS
-692 RTTEYDQV
+692 LTTDYGQSDTV
-700 DAIVWDGNDNNT
+700 LWDGNEYDIYN
-712 YGELERGKQGT
+712 ELTQRGKQGT

-778 KFSSRYATATYLIFD
+778 KFSSRYATATYVIFD
-793 EIDAQIHTGADSSYV
+793 EIDAQINTGADSSYV
-808 SVARQGSALDQYIA
+808 FVASQGSALDQYIA
-822 GYDYQYR
+822 GYDYNYSYYR
-829 YYYSNNSYTTTS
+829 GSSYQNSQGSASSYSNGY
-841 STYTTSL
+841 
-848 YTDGH
+848 
-853 RFSSSDM
+853 RFRSNMSD
-860 SSSSYNITSV
+860 SSYNIASV

-882 VFYKALPDNKTVNMD
+882 VFYKALPADKTVTMD

-924 VKPELYTYGGYDY
+924 VRPELYTSGGDVY

-953 SHYTTGSTTTW
+953 SRYTTGSTMTW
-964 NNTTYVKVRISNTT
+964 NNTTYVKVRISDTT
-978 GQSYIFSP
+978 GQSALFNP
-986 DRVNGNGTTE
+986 DRVNGSGTTE

>member
-62 GENQTIAATPATVHD
+62 GENQTIAATSATVYD

-88 LDTSALTAGAHSVKF
+88 LDTSALTEGVHSVKF

-121 VGSGFVAAPEVE
+121 VGSGFVAAPEVW
-133 FNGDTIYVNTA
+133 FNGDTIFVKTN
-144 APTIDVTFTANNS
+144 APTVDVTFTANNS
-157 PVTVTYERGVDDVR
+157 PVTVTYERGVDDVET
-171 PIELNIEELL
+171 IELNIEELL

-192 VVTAIAKDGDV
+192 VVRATAKNGEV
-203 SSDASRAVEFT
+203 SSEASDAVEFT

-383 IYKEEVSEGVNTV
+383 IYKAEVSEGVNTV

-624 SAGSGNGYV
+624 SAGSGNVYV

-645 ADNSDSV
+645 ANNSDSV
-652 GIMGTVK
+652 GIMGTVE

-672 NLRAKGFT
+672 NLRARGFT
-680 IDVNSNR
+680 INVNSNR

-692 RTTEYDQV
+692 LTTDYDQV

-778 KFSSRYATATYLIFD
+778 KFSSRYATATYVIFD
-793 EIDAQIHTGADSSYV
+793 EIDAQINTGADSSYV
-808 SVARQGSALDQYIA
+808 FVASQGSALDQYIA
-822 GYDYQYR
+822 GYDYNYSYYR
-829 YYYSNNSYTTTS
+829 GSSYQNSQGSASSYSNGY
-841 STYTTSL
+841 
-848 YTDGH
+848 
-853 RFSSSDM
+853 RFRSNMSD
-860 SSSSYNITSV
+860 SSYNIASV

-882 VFYKALPDNKTVNMD
+882 VFYKALPADKTVTMD

-924 VKPELYTYGGYDY
+924 VRPELYTSGGDVY

-953 SHYTTGSTTTW
+953 SHYTTGSTMTW
-964 NNTTYVKVRISNTT
+964 NNTTYVKVRISDTT
-978 GQSYIFSP
+978 GQSALFNP
-986 DRVNGNGTTE
+986 DRVNGSGTTE

>member
-62 GENQTIAATPATVHD
+62 GENQTIAATSATVHE

-88 LDTSALTAGAHSVKF
+88 LDTSALTEGPHSVKF

-121 VGSGFVAAPEVE
+121 VGSGFVAAPEVW
-133 FNGDTIYVNTA
+133 FNGDTIYVDTN
-144 APTIDVTFTANNS
+144 APTVDVTFTANNS
-157 PVTVTYERGVDDVR
+157 PVTVTYERAVDDVT

-192 VVTAIAKDGDV
+192 VVRAVAKNGEV
-203 SSDASRAVEFT
+203 SSEASDAVEFT

-239 NNDVTGGAM
+239 NNDVTRGAT

-254 GKYYSAEF
+254 GKYYSAKY

-353 VGTALEGSVTVEVK
+353 VGTALEGSVTVEVY

-383 IYKEEVSEGVNTV
+383 IYKAEVSEGVNTV

-403 DQSYSVQE
+403 DQTYSVQE

-416 EKVDGLHIDGSSV
+416 EKVHGLHIDGSSV

-459 ETTSFDFDEVAS
+459 ETESFDFDEVAT

-491 NCAESEVLSL
+491 SCAESEVLSL

-536 GVEISP
+536 GSTISP
-542 YTYNVRN
+542 DTYNER
-549 YIISKDYWLYNS
+549 YYSISKDRLYNS

-624 SAGSGNGYV
+624 SAGSGSGYV

-645 ADNSDSV
+645 ANNSDSV

-659 VMPSFGAIDPYDV
+659 VMPSFGAIAPYDV

-680 IDVNSNR
+680 INVNSNR

-692 RTTEYDQV
+692 LTTDYDQV

-733 NGNSTSEADSGTI
+733 DGNSTSEADSGTI

-778 KFSSRYATATYLIFD
+778 KFSSRYTTATYVIFE
-793 EIDAQIHTGADSSYV
+793 EIDAQIHTGADNSYV

-822 GYDYQYR
+822 GYDYNYSYYR
-829 YYYSNNSYTTTS
+829 GSSYQNSQGSASSYSNGY
-841 STYTTSL
+841 
-848 YTDGH
+848 
-853 RFSSSDM
+853 RFRSNMSD
-860 SSSSYNITSV
+860 SSYNIASV

-882 VFYKALPDNKTVNMD
+882 VFYKALPADKTVTMD

-924 VKPELYTYGGYDY
+924 VRPELYTSGGDVY

-953 SHYTTGSTTTW
+953 SRYTTGSTMTW
-964 NNTTYVKVRISNTT
+964 NNTTYVKVRISDTT
-978 GQSYIFSP
+978 GQSALFNP
-986 DRVNGNGTTE
+986 DRVNGSATTE